1 MEGGRSMKKKKML
14 QGLVALG
21 ILAAVNAPAHA
32 MQEEIVSYGGY
43 DIFRVQYFDDADR
56 AGLEAAGNNYWN
68 YDENSH
74 DGLTYAYNAAM
85 KKALQGAFG
94 QWAEI
99 LYRNGEKMQ
108 SPAWFIVGTSDQAQN
123 ANAIFVVKNRYADA
137 DGNVAWQA
145 ASPDYFFGVFQKGFP
160 CEVKDLFRSSSEWDA
175 DMVAYGKINIG
186 KNLGANLE
194 NNGAYYGWVYEP
206 LTQLGQSE
214 SAISFQPV
222 IFHEIAHALGIGCES
237 QPVNKD
243 DKNTNYRFVRF
254 NNYTSHLVDQ
264 REKPAVA
271 HQIISRNPSDEEFYV
286 ENIERDKLEADSKR
300 GRVYFKGQNVS
311 QVLQGNGEKP
321 KTFQGVDGIPVLGWE
336 GNEPEFSHINL
347 TRSLMSHQTYRS
359 YNALIE
365 AEVALMQDIG
375 YDIDRRNFFGR
386 SIYSDGNGTADN
398 PFKNT
403 QGYFARNAAGTAY
416 EIGKANTATLGVGLH
431 VYGSHNNILQTAE
444 GKGDGSADLLACG
457 MGGAGI
463 RIDGVGNTVTVDKG
477 VTVSA
482 DGENGRGI
490 LVAYGNNNKVVIDGT
505 VTAAGAGGDGVR
517 FDFGSNMMGG
527 NFEYRGSY
535 LRYKR
540 SVDENGN
547 IISSGNIPLNYVI
560 ERDSISDN
568 DLAGPMGSLTVNG
581 NLYGRD
587 HAVYIAKN
595 AFVDKIDVN
604 EGARIEGDIVSEWKH
619 FGNGLYDGGWKQSVQ
634 SDYDAMTNAALVIQY
649 YATNPH
655 NIAGSISVSDKN
667 GKPHEFGTGILY
679 DAYIPDLVTN
689 LNFNGNTEMKGNI
702 IGSDNMKMTVN
713 NGMLRHDGSADVVN
727 VKVNQGA
734 TLLGGSYTVNDMS
747 SGMAE
752 GFRDDTTGKFINH
765 GTIGALN
772 EDSKLSID
780 GTLESDGRLLA
791 YNGGSAGYI
800 EVSNEAKLLAGSEA
814 DVVNVRP
821 GDDVAVLKAGSITG
835 MDNVQGVK
843 SGTIRLDTYGANSGE
858 MRAKVSGADSI
869 SGASSQNNADLQAI
883 NRNQHHFASGPEK
896 EELQAFYNIRDN
908 KQAVAALN
916 EIGTNNKEQGT
927 AAVSAAQASTL
938 NNRVLSSR
946 LATAFGQAPA
956 TLSIGGASLDEGDGM
971 RVDIPVML
979 PQSKD
984 ETAWVKFTK
993 NWGNTAGDSNYTG
1006 SAITVGYDWKHGEQQ
1021 RNGWFASYNDTSY
1034 GHMDGSENVQDTR
1047 IGYYTGINKGADT
1060 QLFYADVG
1068 YLDGERSRL
1077 VSISSLGTHN
1087 MVRGN
1092 YNGWIAEIG
1101 GEWKHAIHAPGTK
1114 TWQVS
1119 PYGAMQLSYMK
1130 NNGYQEQGSIKA
1142 YGVEAGHNTY
1152 AAAEAGM
1159 EFTRFLP
1166 KGSLNFRLG
1175 VRQALMGADYQEQ
1188 DNSRLLERSYSK
1200 SSRMDRTHFVTSLA
1214 TETEFQP
1221 GWQLSTELGF
1231 QKGAHDKDI
1240 MASIQFRRLW

>member
-1 MEGGRSMKKKKML
+1 MKKSGKKCFLKSMI
-14 QGLVALG
+14 ALG
-21 ILAAVNAPAHA
+21 ILAAVNAPAYA
-32 MQEEIVSYGGY
+32 MEEEIVSYGGY
-43 DIFRVQYFDDADR
+43 DIFRVQYFDLADR
-56 AGLEAAGNNYWN
+56 EKLEENKIDQWN
-68 YDENSH
+68 LDYS
-74 DGLTYAYNAAM
+74 YNAAM
-85 KKALQGAFG
+85 KKSIRDAFE

-99 LYRNGEKMQ
+99 LYRNGKNMKQ
-108 SPAWFIVGTSDQAQN
+108 PGL
-123 ANAIFVVKNRYADA
+123 FVVGADDEARNASAGPTAMVVDSNGIKTYISA
-137 DGNVAWQA
+137 DNFL
-145 ASPDYFFGVFQKGFP
+145 DVFQNGLE
-160 CEVKDLFRSSSEWDA
+160 CGDLDLFNNECD
-175 DMVAYGKINIG
+175 INSILAFGHVSIG
-186 KNLGANLE
+186 KNIGANLA
-194 NNGAYYGWVYEP
+194 NNGAYYGWIYEP
-206 LTQLGQSE
+206 LTQQQQSE
-214 SAISFQPV
+214 SAVSLQV
-222 IFHEIAHALGIGCES
+222 VLYHEIAHALGIICGK
-237 QPVNKD
+237 KD
-243 DKNTNYRFVRF
+243 EDENEAGNTNKKYVFSDLPEGS
-254 NNYTSHLVDQ
+254 NNFDSHLVDQ
-264 REKPAVA
+264 NGNYAAEG
-271 HQIISRNPSDEEFYV
+271 QEISCSDGAGVFFV
-286 ENIERDKLEADSKR
+286 ENLDADKLSATSTA
-300 GRVYFKGQNVS
+300 GRVYFVGENVS
-311 QVLQGNGEKP
+311 EVLGGTGEKV
-321 KTFQGVDGIPVLGWE
+321 KKFQNVDGIPILGWE
-336 GNEPEFSHINL
+336 NGRPDFSHINL
-347 TRSLMSHQTYRS
+347 ARGLMSHHNYRS
-359 YNALIE
+359 YTALME
-365 AEVALMQDIG
+365 AELAIMQDIG

-386 SIYSDGNGTADN
+386 SIYSDGNGTDGN

-416 EIGKANTATLGVGLH
+416 EIGKANTATLGIGLH
-431 VYGSHNNILQTAE
+431 IYGSGNNILQTDE

-457 MGGAGI
+457 TGGAGI
-463 RIDGVGNTVTVDKG
+463 RIDGVCNTVAVDKG

-482 DGENGRGI
+482 DGENGRGV
-490 LVAYGNNNKVVIDGT
+490 LVAYGHDNRVVIDGT

-517 FDFGSNMMGG
+517 FDFGSNSMGG
-527 NFEYRGSY
+527 NEEYRGSY
-535 LRYKR
+535 LRYYRK
-540 SVDENGN
+540 VDGRDGTIQDSN
-547 IISSGNIPLNYVI
+547 NIPLDFVI
-560 ERDSISDN
+560 DRDSIADG
-568 DLAGPMGSLTVNG
+568 DLKGPMGSLEING
-581 NLYGRD
+581 KLHGRD

-595 AFVDKIDVN
+595 AFVDKIEVN
-604 EGARIEGDIVSEWKH
+604 NGARIAGDIVSDWKH
-619 FGNGLYDGGWKQSVQ
+619 FDNGLYDGGWGENKDQGDKLFLQYSEEIH
-634 SDYDAMTNAALVIQY
+634 DYDKY
-649 YATNPH
+649 H
-655 NIAGSISVSDKN
+655 K
-667 GKPHEFGTGILY
+667 
-679 DAYIPDLVTN
+679 DLVTA
-689 LNFNGNTEMKGNI
+689 LNFKGNTEMQGNI

-713 NGMLRHDGSADVVN
+713 SGTLRHDGSADVVN

-734 TLLGGSYTVNDMS
+734 TLLGKSYTVNDMS
-747 SGMAE
+747 GRMAE
-752 GFRDDTTGKFINH
+752 GISDDTTGKFINH

-791 YNGGSAGYI
+791 YSGGSAGYI
-800 EVSNEAKLLAGSEA
+800 EVSNAKLLAGSTA
-814 DVVNVRP
+814 DVVNARP

-835 MDNVQGVK
+835 MDNVESVEA
-843 SGTIRLDTYGANSGE
+843 GTLRLDTYGANSSE
-858 MRAKVSGADSI
+858 IRARVYGADSI

-908 KQAVAALN
+908 NQAVAALN

-927 AAVSAAQASTL
+927 AAVSAAQSSTM

-979 PQSKD
+979 PQPKD

-1047 IGYYTGINKGADT
+1047 IGYYTGLNKGADT
-1060 QLFYADVG
+1060 QLFYADLG

-1077 VSISSLGTHN
+1077 VSINSLGTHN

-1101 GEWKHAIHAPGTK
+1101 GEWKHALHAPGTK

-1142 YGVEAGHNTY
+1142 YGVEGGHNTY

-1166 KGSLNFRLG
+1166 KGSVNFRLG
-1175 VRQALMGADYQEQ
+1175 IRQALMGADYQEQ
-1188 DNSRLLERSYSK
+1188 DNSRLLEKSYSK
-1200 SSRMDRTHFVTSLA
+1200 YSRMDRTHFVTSLA

>member
-1 MEGGRSMKKKKML
+1 MKKSGKKCFLKSMI
-14 QGLVALG
+14 ALG
-21 ILAAVNAPAHA
+21 ILAAVNAPAYA
-32 MQEEIVSYGGY
+32 MEEEIVSYGGY
-43 DIFRVQYFDDADR
+43 DIFRVQYFDLADR
-56 AGLEAAGNNYWN
+56 EKLEENKIDQWN
-68 YDENSH
+68 LDYS
-74 DGLTYAYNAAM
+74 YNAAM
-85 KKALQGAFG
+85 KKSIRDAFE

-99 LYRNGEKMQ
+99 LYRNGKNMKQ
-108 SPAWFIVGTSDQAQN
+108 PGL
-123 ANAIFVVKNRYADA
+123 FVVGADDEARNASAGPTAMVVDSNGIKTYISA
-137 DGNVAWQA
+137 DNFL
-145 ASPDYFFGVFQKGFP
+145 DVFQNGLE
-160 CEVKDLFRSSSEWDA
+160 CGDLDLFNNECD
-175 DMVAYGKINIG
+175 INSILAFGHVSIG
-186 KNLGANLE
+186 KNIGANLA
-194 NNGAYYGWVYEP
+194 NNGAYYGWIYEP
-206 LTQLGQSE
+206 LTQQQQSE
-214 SAISFQPV
+214 SAVSLQV
-222 IFHEIAHALGIGCES
+222 VLYHEIAHALGIICGK
-237 QPVNKD
+237 KD
-243 DKNTNYRFVRF
+243 EDENEAGNTNKKYVFSDLPEGS
-254 NNYTSHLVDQ
+254 NNFDSHLVDQ
-264 REKPAVA
+264 NGNYAAEG
-271 HQIISRNPSDEEFYV
+271 QEISSSDGAGVFFV
-286 ENIERDKLEADSKR
+286 ENLDADKLSATSTA
-300 GRVYFKGQNVS
+300 GRVYFVGENVS
-311 QVLQGNGEKP
+311 EVLGGTGEKV
-321 KTFQGVDGIPVLGWE
+321 KKFQNVDGIPILGWE
-336 GNEPEFSHINL
+336 NGRPDFSHINL
-347 TRSLMSHQTYRS
+347 ARGLMSHHNYRS
-359 YNALIE
+359 YTALME
-365 AEVALMQDIG
+365 AELAIMQDIG

-386 SIYSDGNGTADN
+386 SIYSDGNGASDN

-416 EIGKANTATLGVGLH
+416 EIGKANTATLGIGLH
-431 VYGSHNNILQTAE
+431 IYGSGNNILQTDE

-457 MGGAGI
+457 TGGAGI
-463 RIDGVGNTVTVDKG
+463 RIDGVCNTVAVDKG

-482 DGENGRGI
+482 DGENGRGV
-490 LVAYGNNNKVVIDGT
+490 LVAYGHDNRVVIDGT

-517 FDFGSNMMGG
+517 FDFGSNSMGG
-527 NFEYRGSY
+527 NEEYRGSY
-535 LRYKR
+535 LRYQR
-540 SVDENGN
+540 DVDENGN
-547 IISSGNIPLNYVI
+547 ITSSSNIPLNFVI
-560 ERDSISDN
+560 ERDSISED
-568 DLAGPMGSLTVNG
+568 DLAGPMGSLIVNG
-581 NLYGRD
+581 KLYGRD
-587 HAVYIAKN
+587 HAVYISKN
-595 AFVDKIDVN
+595 AFVNNINVN
-604 EGARIEGDIVSEWKH
+604 GGARIKGDIVSDWKH
-619 FGNGLYDGGWKQSVQ
+619 FDNGLYDGGWGENKDQGDKLFLQYSEEIH
-634 SDYDAMTNAALVIQY
+634 DYDKY
-649 YATNPH
+649 H
-655 NIAGSISVSDKN
+655 K
-667 GKPHEFGTGILY
+667 
-679 DAYIPDLVTN
+679 DLVTA
-689 LNFNGNTEMKGNI
+689 LNFKGNTEMQGNI

-713 NGMLRHDGSADVVN
+713 SGTLRHDGSADVVN

-734 TLLGGSYTVNDMS
+734 TLLGKSYTVNDMS
-747 SGMAE
+747 GRMAE
-752 GFRDDTTGKFINH
+752 GISDDTTGKFINH

-791 YNGGSAGYI
+791 YSGGSAGYI
-800 EVSNEAKLLAGSEA
+800 EVSNAKLLAGSTA
-814 DVVNVRP
+814 DVVNARP

-835 MDNVQGVK
+835 MDNVASVEA
-843 SGTIRLDTYGANSGE
+843 GTLRLDTYGANSSE
-858 MRAKVSGADSI
+858 IRARVYGADSI

-908 KQAVAALN
+908 NQAVAALN

-927 AAVSAAQASTL
+927 AAVSAAQSSTM

-979 PQSKD
+979 PQPKD

-1060 QLFYADVG
+1060 QLFYADLG

-1077 VSISSLGTHN
+1077 VSINSLGTHN

-1101 GEWKHAIHAPGTK
+1101 GEWKHALHAPGTK

-1142 YGVEAGHNTY
+1142 YGVEGGHNTY

-1166 KGSLNFRLG
+1166 KGSVNFRLG
-1175 VRQALMGADYQEQ
+1175 IRQALMGADYQEQ
-1188 DNSRLLERSYSK
+1188 DNSRLLEKSYSK

-1214 TETEFQP
+1214 AETEFQP

>member
-1 MEGGRSMKKKKML
+1 MKKSGKKCFLKSMI
-14 QGLVALG
+14 ALG
-21 ILAAVNAPAHA
+21 ILAAVNAPAYA
-32 MQEEIVSYGGY
+32 MEEEIVSYGGY
-43 DIFRVQYFDDADR
+43 DIFRVQYFDLADR
-56 AGLEAAGNNYWN
+56 EKLEENKIDQWN
-68 YDENSH
+68 LDYS
-74 DGLTYAYNAAM
+74 YNAAM
-85 KKALQGAFG
+85 KKSIRDAFE

-99 LYRNGEKMQ
+99 LYRNGKNMKQ
-108 SPAWFIVGTSDQAQN
+108 PGL
-123 ANAIFVVKNRYADA
+123 FVVGADDEARNASAGPTAMVVDSNGIKTYISA
-137 DGNVAWQA
+137 DNFL
-145 ASPDYFFGVFQKGFP
+145 DVFQNGLE
-160 CEVKDLFRSSSEWDA
+160 CGDLDLFNNECD
-175 DMVAYGKINIG
+175 INSILAFGHVSIG
-186 KNLGANLE
+186 KNIGANLA
-194 NNGAYYGWVYEP
+194 NNGAYYGWIYEP
-206 LTQLGQSE
+206 LTQQQQSE
-214 SAISFQPV
+214 SAVSLQV
-222 IFHEIAHALGIGCES
+222 VLYHEIAHALGIICGK
-237 QPVNKD
+237 KD
-243 DKNTNYRFVRF
+243 EDENEAGNTNKKYVFSDLPEGS
-254 NNYTSHLVDQ
+254 NNFDSHLVDQ
-264 REKPAVA
+264 NGNYAAEG
-271 HQIISRNPSDEEFYV
+271 QEISSSDGAGVFFV
-286 ENIERDKLEADSKR
+286 ENLDADKLSATSTA
-300 GRVYFKGQNVS
+300 GRVYFVGENVS
-311 QVLQGNGEKP
+311 EVLGGTGEKV
-321 KTFQGVDGIPVLGWE
+321 KKFQNVDGIPILGWE
-336 GNEPEFSHINL
+336 NGRPDFSHINL
-347 TRSLMSHQTYRS
+347 ARGLMSHHNYRS
-359 YNALIE
+359 YTALME
-365 AEVALMQDIG
+365 AELAIMQDIG

-386 SIYSDGNGTADN
+386 SIYSDGNGASDN

-416 EIGKANTATLGVGLH
+416 EIGKANTATLGIGLH
-431 VYGSHNNILQTAE
+431 IYGSGNNILQTDE

-457 MGGAGI
+457 TGGAGI
-463 RIDGVGNTVTVDKG
+463 RIDGVCNTVAVDKG

-482 DGENGRGI
+482 DGENGRGV
-490 LVAYGNNNKVVIDGT
+490 LVAYGHDNRVVIDGT

-517 FDFGSNMMGG
+517 FDFGSNSMGG
-527 NFEYRGSY
+527 NEEYRGSY
-535 LRYKR
+535 LRYQR
-540 SVDENGN
+540 DVDENGN
-547 IISSGNIPLNYVI
+547 ITSSSNIPLNFVI
-560 ERDSISDN
+560 ERDSISED
-568 DLAGPMGSLTVNG
+568 DLAGPMGSLIVNG
-581 NLYGRD
+581 KLYGRD
-587 HAVYIAKN
+587 HAVYISKN
-595 AFVDKIDVN
+595 AFVNNINVN
-604 EGARIEGDIVSEWKH
+604 GGARIKGDIVSDWKH
-619 FGNGLYDGGWKQSVQ
+619 FDNGLYDGGWGENKDQGDKLFLQYSEEIH
-634 SDYDAMTNAALVIQY
+634 DYDKY
-649 YATNPH
+649 H
-655 NIAGSISVSDKN
+655 K
-667 GKPHEFGTGILY
+667 
-679 DAYIPDLVTN
+679 DLVTA
-689 LNFNGNTEMKGNI
+689 LNFKGNTEMQGNI

-713 NGMLRHDGSADVVN
+713 SGTLRHDGSADVVN

-734 TLLGGSYTVNDMS
+734 TLLGKSYTVNDMS
-747 SGMAE
+747 GRMAE
-752 GFRDDTTGKFINH
+752 GISDDTTGKFINH

-791 YNGGSAGYI
+791 YSGGSAGYI
-800 EVSNEAKLLAGSEA
+800 EVSNAKLLAGSTA
-814 DVVNVRP
+814 DVVNARP

-835 MDNVQGVK
+835 MDNVASVEA
-843 SGTIRLDTYGANSGE
+843 GTLRLDTYGANSSE
-858 MRAKVSGADSI
+858 IRARVYGADSI

-908 KQAVAALN
+908 NQAVAALN

-927 AAVSAAQASTL
+927 AAVSAAQSSTL

-956 TLSIGGASLDEGDGM
+956 TLSIGGASLAAGDGM

-979 PQSKD
+979 PQPKD

-1047 IGYYTGINKGADT
+1047 IGYYTGLNKGADT
-1060 QLFYADVG
+1060 QLFYADLG

-1077 VSISSLGTHN
+1077 VSINSLGTHN

-1101 GEWKHAIHAPGTK
+1101 GEWKHALHAPGTK

-1142 YGVEAGHNTY
+1142 YGVEGGHNTY

-1175 VRQALMGADYQEQ
+1175 LRQALLGADYQEQ
-1188 DNSRLLERSYSK
+1188 DNSRLLEKSYSK

-1214 TETEFQP
+1214 AETEFQP

>member
-1 MEGGRSMKKKKML
+1 MKKSGKKCFLKSMI
-14 QGLVALG
+14 ALG
-21 ILAAVNAPAHA
+21 ILAAVNAPAYA
-32 MQEEIVSYGGY
+32 MEEEIVSYGGY
-43 DIFRVQYFDDADR
+43 DIFRVQYFDLADR
-56 AGLEAAGNNYWN
+56 EKLEENKIDQWN
-68 YDENSH
+68 LDYS
-74 DGLTYAYNAAM
+74 YNAAM
-85 KKALQGAFG
+85 KKSIRDAFE

-99 LYRNGEKMQ
+99 LYRNGKNMKQ
-108 SPAWFIVGTSDQAQN
+108 PGL
-123 ANAIFVVKNRYADA
+123 FVVGADDEARNASAGPTAMVVDSNGIKTYISA
-137 DGNVAWQA
+137 DNFL
-145 ASPDYFFGVFQKGFP
+145 DVFQNGLE
-160 CEVKDLFRSSSEWDA
+160 CGDLDLFNNECD
-175 DMVAYGKINIG
+175 INSILAFGHVSIG
-186 KNLGANLE
+186 KNIGANLA
-194 NNGAYYGWVYEP
+194 NNGAYYGWIYEP
-206 LTQLGQSE
+206 LTQQQQSE
-214 SAISFQPV
+214 SAVSLQV
-222 IFHEIAHALGIGCES
+222 VLYHEIAHALGIICGK
-237 QPVNKD
+237 KD
-243 DKNTNYRFVRF
+243 EDENENEAGNTNKKYVFSDLPEGS
-254 NNYTSHLVDQ
+254 NNFDSHLVDQ
-264 REKPAVA
+264 NGNYAAEG
-271 HQIISRNPSDEEFYV
+271 QEISSSDGAGVFFV
-286 ENIERDKLEADSKR
+286 ENLDADELSATSTA
-300 GRVYFKGQNVS
+300 GRVYFVGENVS
-311 QVLQGNGEKP
+311 EVLGGTGEKV
-321 KTFQGVDGIPVLGWE
+321 KKFQNVDGIPILGWE
-336 GNEPEFSHINL
+336 NGRPDFSHINL
-347 TRSLMSHQTYRS
+347 ARGLMSHHNYRS
-359 YNALIE
+359 YTALME
-365 AEVALMQDIG
+365 AELAIMQDIG

-386 SIYSDGNGTADN
+386 SIYSDGNGASDN

-416 EIGKANTATLGVGLH
+416 EIGKANTATLGIGLH
-431 VYGSHNNILQTAE
+431 IYGSGNNILQTDE

-457 MGGAGI
+457 TGGAGI
-463 RIDGVGNTVTVDKG
+463 RIDGVCNTVAVDKG

-482 DGENGRGI
+482 DGENGRGV
-490 LVAYGNNNKVVIDGT
+490 LVAYGHDNRVVIDGT

-517 FDFGSNMMGG
+517 FDFGSNSMGG
-527 NFEYRGSY
+527 NEEYRGSY
-535 LRYKR
+535 LRYQR
-540 SVDENGN
+540 DVDENGN
-547 IISSGNIPLNYVI
+547 ITSSSNIPLNFVI
-560 ERDSISDN
+560 ERDSISED
-568 DLAGPMGSLTVNG
+568 DLAGPMGSLIVNG
-581 NLYGRD
+581 KLYGRD
-587 HAVYIAKN
+587 HAVYISKN
-595 AFVDKIDVN
+595 AFVNNINVN
-604 EGARIEGDIVSEWKH
+604 GGARIKGDIVSDWKH
-619 FGNGLYDGGWKQSVQ
+619 FDNGLYDGGWGENKDQGDKLFLQYSEEIH
-634 SDYDAMTNAALVIQY
+634 DYDKY
-649 YATNPH
+649 H
-655 NIAGSISVSDKN
+655 K
-667 GKPHEFGTGILY
+667 
-679 DAYIPDLVTN
+679 DLVTA
-689 LNFNGNTEMKGNI
+689 LNFKGNTEMQGNI

-713 NGMLRHDGSADVVN
+713 SGTLRHDGSADVVN

-734 TLLGGSYTVNDMS
+734 TLLGKSYTVNDMS
-747 SGMAE
+747 GRMAE
-752 GFRDDTTGKFINH
+752 GISDDTTGKFINH

-791 YNGGSAGYI
+791 YSGGSAGYI
-800 EVSNEAKLLAGSEA
+800 EVSNAKLLAGSTA
-814 DVVNVRP
+814 DVVNARP

-835 MDNVQGVK
+835 MDNVASVEA
-843 SGTIRLDTYGANSGE
+843 GTLRLDTYGANSSE
-858 MRAKVSGADSI
+858 IRARVYGADSI

-908 KQAVAALN
+908 NQAVAALN

-927 AAVSAAQASTL
+927 AAVSAAQSSTL

-979 PQSKD
+979 PQPKD

-1047 IGYYTGINKGADT
+1047 IGYYTGLNKGADT
-1060 QLFYADVG
+1060 QLFYGDFG

-1077 VSISSLGTHN
+1077 VSINSLGTHN

-1101 GEWKHAIHAPGTK
+1101 GEWKHALHAPGTK

-1142 YGVEAGHNTY
+1142 YGVEGGHNTY

-1175 VRQALMGADYQEQ
+1175 IRQALMGADYQEQ
-1188 DNSRLLERSYSK
+1188 DNSRLLEKSYSK

-1214 TETEFQP
+1214 AETEFQP

>member
-1 MEGGRSMKKKKML
+1 MKKSGKKCFLKSMI
-14 QGLVALG
+14 ALG
-21 ILAAVNAPAHA
+21 ILAAVNAPAYA
-32 MQEEIVSYGGY
+32 MEEEIVSYGGY
-43 DIFRVQYFDDADR
+43 DIFRVQYFDLADR
-56 AGLEAAGNNYWN
+56 EKLEENKIDQWN
-68 YDENSH
+68 LDYS
-74 DGLTYAYNAAM
+74 YNAAM
-85 KKALQGAFG
+85 KKSIRDAFE

-99 LYRNGEKMQ
+99 LYRNGKNMKQ
-108 SPAWFIVGTSDQAQN
+108 PGL
-123 ANAIFVVKNRYADA
+123 FVVGADDEARNASAGPTAMVVDSNGIKTYISA
-137 DGNVAWQA
+137 DNFL
-145 ASPDYFFGVFQKGFP
+145 DVFQNGLE
-160 CEVKDLFRSSSEWDA
+160 CGDLDLFNNECD
-175 DMVAYGKINIG
+175 INSILAFGHVSIG
-186 KNLGANLE
+186 KNIGANLA
-194 NNGAYYGWVYEP
+194 NNGAYYGWIYEP
-206 LTQLGQSE
+206 LTQQQQSE
-214 SAISFQPV
+214 SAVSLQV
-222 IFHEIAHALGIGCES
+222 VLYHEIAHALGIICGK
-237 QPVNKD
+237 KD
-243 DKNTNYRFVRF
+243 EDENEAGNTNKKYVFSDLPEGS
-254 NNYTSHLVDQ
+254 NNFDSHLVDQ
-264 REKPAVA
+264 NGNYAAEG
-271 HQIISRNPSDEEFYV
+271 QEISSSDGAGVFFV
-286 ENIERDKLEADSKR
+286 ENLDADKLSATSTA
-300 GRVYFKGQNVS
+300 GRVYFVGENVS
-311 QVLQGNGEKP
+311 EVLGGTGEKV
-321 KTFQGVDGIPVLGWE
+321 KKFQNVDGIPILGWE
-336 GNEPEFSHINL
+336 NGRPDFSHINL
-347 TRSLMSHQTYRS
+347 ARGLMSHHNYRS
-359 YNALIE
+359 YTALME
-365 AEVALMQDIG
+365 AELAIMQDIG

-386 SIYSDGNGTADN
+386 SIYSDGNGTDGN

-416 EIGKANTATLGVGLH
+416 EIGKANTATLGIGLH
-431 VYGSHNNILQTAE
+431 IYGSGNNILQTDE

-457 MGGAGI
+457 TGGAGI
-463 RIDGVGNTVTVDKG
+463 RIDGVCNTVAVDKG

-482 DGENGRGI
+482 DGENGRGV
-490 LVAYGNNNKVVIDGT
+490 LVAYGHDNRVVIDGT

-517 FDFGSNMMGG
+517 FDFGSNSMGG
-527 NFEYRGSY
+527 NEEYRGSY
-535 LRYKR
+535 LRYQR
-540 SVDENGN
+540 DVDENGN
-547 IISSGNIPLNYVI
+547 ITSSSNILLNFVI
-560 ERDSISDN
+560 ERDSISED
-568 DLAGPMGSLTVNG
+568 DLAGPMGSLIVNG
-581 NLYGRD
+581 KLYGRD
-587 HAVYIAKN
+587 HAVYISKN
-595 AFVDKIDVN
+595 AFVNNINVN
-604 EGARIEGDIVSEWKH
+604 GGARIKGDIVSDWKH
-619 FGNGLYDGGWKQSVQ
+619 FDNGLYDGGWGENKDQGDKLFLQYSKEIH
-634 SDYDAMTNAALVIQY
+634 DYDEY
-649 YATNPH
+649 H
-655 NIAGSISVSDKN
+655 K
-667 GKPHEFGTGILY
+667 
-679 DAYIPDLVTN
+679 DLVTA
-689 LNFNGNTEMKGNI
+689 LNFKGNTEMQGNI

-713 NGMLRHDGSADVVN
+713 SGTLRHDGSADVVN

-734 TLLGGSYTVNDMS
+734 TLLGKSYTVNDMS
-747 SGMAE
+747 GRMAE
-752 GFRDDTTGKFINH
+752 GISDDTTGKFINH

-791 YNGGSAGYI
+791 YSGGSAGYI
-800 EVSNEAKLLAGSEA
+800 EVSNAKLLAGSTA
-814 DVVNVRP
+814 DVVNARP

-835 MDNVQGVK
+835 MDNVASVEA
-843 SGTIRLDTYGANSGE
+843 GTLRLDTYGANSSE
-858 MRAKVSGADSI
+858 IRARVYGADSI

-908 KQAVAALN
+908 NQAVAALN

-927 AAVSAAQASTL
+927 AAVSAAQSSTL

-979 PQSKD
+979 PQPKD

-1047 IGYYTGINKGADT
+1047 IGYYTGLNKGADT
-1060 QLFYADVG
+1060 QLFYADLG

-1077 VSISSLGTHN
+1077 VSINSLGTHN

-1101 GEWKHAIHAPGTK
+1101 GEWKHALHAPGTK

-1142 YGVEAGHNTY
+1142 YGVEGGHNTY

-1175 VRQALMGADYQEQ
+1175 IRQALMGADYQEQ
-1188 DNSRLLERSYSK
+1188 DNSRLLEKSYSK

-1214 TETEFQP
+1214 AETEFQP

>member
-1 MEGGRSMKKKKML
+1 MKKSGKKCFLKSMI
-14 QGLVALG
+14 ALG
-21 ILAAVNAPAHA
+21 ILAAVNAPAYA
-32 MQEEIVSYGGY
+32 MEEEIVSYGGY
-43 DIFRVQYFDDADR
+43 DIFRVQYFDLADR
-56 AGLEAAGNNYWN
+56 EKLEENKIDQWN
-68 YDENSH
+68 LDYS
-74 DGLTYAYNAAM
+74 YNAAM
-85 KKALQGAFG
+85 KKSIRDAFE

-99 LYRNGEKMQ
+99 LYRNGKNMKQ
-108 SPAWFIVGTSDQAQN
+108 PGL
-123 ANAIFVVKNRYADA
+123 FVVGADDEARNASAGPTAMVVDSNGIKTYISA
-137 DGNVAWQA
+137 DNFL
-145 ASPDYFFGVFQKGFP
+145 DVFQNGLE
-160 CEVKDLFRSSSEWDA
+160 CGDLDLFNNECD
-175 DMVAYGKINIG
+175 INSILAFGHVSIG
-186 KNLGANLE
+186 KNIGANLA
-194 NNGAYYGWVYEP
+194 NNGAYYGWIYEP
-206 LTQLGQSE
+206 LTQQQQSE
-214 SAISFQPV
+214 SAVSLQV
-222 IFHEIAHALGIGCES
+222 VLYHEIAHALGIICGK
-237 QPVNKD
+237 KD
-243 DKNTNYRFVRF
+243 EDENEAGNTNKKYVFSDLPEGS
-254 NNYTSHLVDQ
+254 NNFDSHLVDQ
-264 REKPAVA
+264 NENYAA
-271 HQIISRNPSDEEFYV
+271 EGQEISSSDGAGVFFV
-286 ENIERDKLEADSKR
+286 KNLDADELSATSTA
-300 GRVYFKGQNVS
+300 GRVYFVGENVS
-311 QVLQGNGEKP
+311 EVLGGTGEKV
-321 KTFQGVDGIPVLGWE
+321 KKFQNVDGIPILGWE
-336 GNEPEFSHINL
+336 NGRPDFSHINL
-347 TRSLMSHQTYRS
+347 ARGLMSHHNYRS
-359 YNALIE
+359 YTALME
-365 AEVALMQDIG
+365 AELAIMQDIG

-386 SIYSDGNGTADN
+386 SIYSDGNGTDGN

-416 EIGKANTATLGVGLH
+416 ELGKENTATLGVGLH
-431 VYGSHNNILQTAE
+431 VYGSNNNILQTTDAA
-444 GKGDGSADLLACG
+444 KGAGSADLLACG
-457 MGGAGI
+457 TGGAGI
-463 RIDGVGNTVTVDKG
+463 RIDGVRNTITVDQG

-482 DGENGRGI
+482 DGENGRGV
-490 LVAYGNNNKVVIDGT
+490 LVAYGHDNRVVIDGT

-517 FDFGSNMMGG
+517 FDFGSNSMGG
-527 NFEYRGSY
+527 NEEYRGSY
-535 LRYKR
+535 LRYQR
-540 SVDENGN
+540 DVDENGN
-547 IISSGNIPLNYVI
+547 ITSSSNIPLNFVI
-560 ERDSISDN
+560 ERDSISED
-568 DLAGPMGSLTVNG
+568 DLAGPMGSLIVNG
-581 NLYGRD
+581 KLHGRE

-595 AFVDKIDVN
+595 AFVDNIEVN
-604 EGARIEGDIVSEWKH
+604 NGARIAGDIVSDWKH
-619 FGNGLYDGGWKQSVQ
+619 FDNGLYDGGWGENKDQGDKLFLQYSEEIH
-634 SDYDAMTNAALVIQY
+634 DYDKY
-649 YATNPH
+649 H
-655 NIAGSISVSDKN
+655 K
-667 GKPHEFGTGILY
+667 
-679 DAYIPDLVTN
+679 DLVTA
-689 LNFNGNTEMKGNI
+689 LNFKGNTEMQGNI

-713 NGMLRHDGSADVVN
+713 SGTLRHDGSADVVN

-734 TLLGGSYTVNDMS
+734 TLLGKSYTVNDMS
-747 SGMAE
+747 GRMAE
-752 GFRDDTTGKFINH
+752 GISDDTTGKFINH

-791 YNGGSAGYI
+791 YSGGSAGYI
-800 EVSNEAKLLAGSEA
+800 EVSNAKLLAGSTA
-814 DVVNVRP
+814 DVVNARP

-835 MDNVQGVK
+835 MDNVASVEA
-843 SGTIRLDTYGANSGE
+843 GTLRLDTYGANSSE
-858 MRAKVSGADSI
+858 IRARVYGADSI

-896 EELQAFYNIRDN
+896 EELQAFYNSRDN
-908 KQAVAALN
+908 NHAVAALN

-927 AAVSAAQASTL
+927 AAVSAAQSSTM

-1006 SAITVGYDWKHGEQQ
+1006 SAITVGYDWKRGEQQ

-1047 IGYYTGINKGADT
+1047 IGYYTGLNKGADT
-1060 QLFYADVG
+1060 QLFYGDFG

-1077 VSISSLGTHN
+1077 VSINSLGTHN

-1101 GEWKHAIHAPGTK
+1101 GEWKHALHAPGTK

-1142 YGVEAGHNTY
+1142 YGVEGGHNTY

-1175 VRQALMGADYQEQ
+1175 IRQALMGADYQEQ
-1188 DNSRLLERSYSK
+1188 DNSRLLEKSYSK

-1214 TETEFQP
+1214 AETEFQP

>member
-1 MEGGRSMKKKKML
+1 MKKSGKKCFLKSMI
-14 QGLVALG
+14 ALG
-21 ILAAVNAPAHA
+21 ILAAVNAPAYA
-32 MQEEIVSYGGY
+32 MEEEIVSYGGY
-43 DIFRVQYFDDADR
+43 DIFRVQYFDLADR
-56 AGLEAAGNNYWN
+56 EKLEENKIDQWN
-68 YDENSH
+68 LDYS
-74 DGLTYAYNAAM
+74 YNAAM
-85 KKALQGAFG
+85 KKSIRDAFE

-99 LYRNGEKMQ
+99 LYRNGKNMKQ
-108 SPAWFIVGTSDQAQN
+108 PGL
-123 ANAIFVVKNRYADA
+123 FVVGADDEARNASAGPTAMVVDSNGIKTYISA
-137 DGNVAWQA
+137 DNFL
-145 ASPDYFFGVFQKGFP
+145 DVFQNGLE
-160 CEVKDLFRSSSEWDA
+160 CGDLDLFNNECD
-175 DMVAYGKINIG
+175 INSILAFGHVSIG
-186 KNLGANLE
+186 KNIGANLA
-194 NNGAYYGWVYEP
+194 NNGAYYGWIYEP
-206 LTQLGQSE
+206 LTQQQQSE
-214 SAISFQPV
+214 SAVSLQV
-222 IFHEIAHALGIGCES
+222 VLYHEIAHALGIICGK
-237 QPVNKD
+237 KD
-243 DKNTNYRFVRF
+243 ENENENEAGNTNKKYVFSDLPEGS
-254 NNYTSHLVDQ
+254 NNFDSHLVDQ
-264 REKPAVA
+264 NGKYAAEG
-271 HQIISRNPSDEEFYV
+271 QEISSSDGAGIFFV
-286 ENIERDKLEADSKR
+286 ENLDADELSATSTA
-300 GRVYFKGQNVS
+300 GRVYFVGENVS
-311 QVLQGNGEKP
+311 EVLGGTGEKV
-321 KTFQGVDGIPVLGWE
+321 KKFQNVDGIPILGWE
-336 GNEPEFSHINL
+336 NGRPDFSHINL
-347 TRSLMSHQTYRS
+347 ARGLMSHHNYRS
-359 YNALIE
+359 YTALME
-365 AEVALMQDIG
+365 AELAIMQDIG

-386 SIYSDGNGTADN
+386 SIYSDGNGTDGN

-416 EIGKANTATLGVGLH
+416 EIGKANTATLGIGLH
-431 VYGSHNNILQTAE
+431 IYGSGNNILQTDE

-457 MGGAGI
+457 TGGAGI
-463 RIDGVGNTVTVDKG
+463 RIDGVCNTVAVDKG

-482 DGENGRGI
+482 DGENGRGV
-490 LVAYGNNNKVVIDGT
+490 LVAYGHDNRVVIDGT

-517 FDFGSNMMGG
+517 FDFGSNSMGG
-527 NFEYRGSY
+527 NEEYRGSY
-535 LRYKR
+535 LRYQR
-540 SVDENGN
+540 DVDENGN
-547 IISSGNIPLNYVI
+547 ITSSSNIPLNFVI
-560 ERDSISDN
+560 ERDSISED
-568 DLAGPMGSLTVNG
+568 DLAGPMGSLIVNG
-581 NLYGRD
+581 KLYGRD
-587 HAVYIAKN
+587 HAVYISKN
-595 AFVDKIDVN
+595 AFVNNINVN
-604 EGARIEGDIVSEWKH
+604 GGARIKGDIVSDWKH
-619 FGNGLYDGGWKQSVQ
+619 FDNGLYDGGWGENKDQGDKLFLQYSEEIH
-634 SDYDAMTNAALVIQY
+634 DYDKY
-649 YATNPH
+649 H
-655 NIAGSISVSDKN
+655 K
-667 GKPHEFGTGILY
+667 
-679 DAYIPDLVTN
+679 DLVTA
-689 LNFNGNTEMKGNI
+689 LNFKGNTEMQGNI

-713 NGMLRHDGSADVVN
+713 SGTLRHDGSADVVN

-734 TLLGGSYTVNDMS
+734 TLLGKSYTVNDMS
-747 SGMAE
+747 GRMAE
-752 GFRDDTTGKFINH
+752 GISDDTTGKFINH

-791 YNGGSAGYI
+791 YSGGSAGYI
-800 EVSNEAKLLAGSEA
+800 EVSNAKLLAGSTA
-814 DVVNVRP
+814 DVVNARP

-835 MDNVQGVK
+835 MDNVASVEA
-843 SGTIRLDTYGANSGE
+843 GTLRLDTYGANSSE
-858 MRAKVSGADSI
+858 IRARVYGADSI

-908 KQAVAALN
+908 NQAVAALN

-927 AAVSAAQASTL
+927 AAVSAAQSSTL

-979 PQSKD
+979 PQPKD
-984 ETAWVKFTK
+984 KTAWVKFTK

-1047 IGYYTGINKGADT
+1047 IGYYTGLNKGADT
-1060 QLFYADVG
+1060 QLFYADLG

-1077 VSISSLGTHN
+1077 VSINSLGTHN

-1101 GEWKHAIHAPGTK
+1101 GEWKHALHAPGTK

-1142 YGVEAGHNTY
+1142 YGVEGGHNTY

-1166 KGSLNFRLG
+1166 KGSVNFRLG
-1175 VRQALMGADYQEQ
+1175 IRQALMGADYQEQ
-1188 DNSRLLERSYSK
+1188 DNSRLLEKSYSK

-1214 TETEFQP
+1214 AETEFQP
-1221 GWQLSTELGF
+1221 GWQLSTELSF

>member
-1 MEGGRSMKKKKML
+1 MKKSGKKCFLKSMI
-14 QGLVALG
+14 ALG
-21 ILAAVNAPAHA
+21 ILAAVNAPAYA
-32 MQEEIVSYGGY
+32 MEEEIVSYGGY
-43 DIFRVQYFDDADR
+43 DIFRVQYFDLADR
-56 AGLEAAGNNYWN
+56 EKLEENKIDQWN
-68 YDENSH
+68 LDYS
-74 DGLTYAYNAAM
+74 YNAAM
-85 KKALQGAFG
+85 KKSIRDAFE

-99 LYRNGEKMQ
+99 LYRNGKNMKQ
-108 SPAWFIVGTSDQAQN
+108 PGL
-123 ANAIFVVKNRYADA
+123 FVVGADDEARNASAGPTAMVVDSNGIKTYISA
-137 DGNVAWQA
+137 DNFL
-145 ASPDYFFGVFQKGFP
+145 DVFQNGLE
-160 CEVKDLFRSSSEWDA
+160 CGDLDLFNNECD
-175 DMVAYGKINIG
+175 INSILAFGHVSIG
-186 KNLGANLE
+186 KNIGANLA
-194 NNGAYYGWVYEP
+194 NNGAYYGWIYEP
-206 LTQLGQSE
+206 LTQQQQSE
-214 SAISFQPV
+214 SAVSLQV
-222 IFHEIAHALGIGCES
+222 VLYHEIAHALGIICGK
-237 QPVNKD
+237 KD
-243 DKNTNYRFVRF
+243 EDENENEAGNTNKKYVFSDLPEGS
-254 NNYTSHLVDQ
+254 NNFDSHLVDQ
-264 REKPAVA
+264 KGNDAAEG
-271 HQIISRNPSDEEFYV
+271 QEISSSYGAGVFFV
-286 ENIERDKLEADSKR
+286 ENLDADKLSATSTA
-300 GRVYFKGQNVS
+300 GRVYFVGENVS
-311 QVLQGNGEKP
+311 EVLGGTGEKV
-321 KTFQGVDGIPVLGWE
+321 KKFQNVDGIPILGWE
-336 GNEPEFSHINL
+336 NGRPDFSHINL
-347 TRSLMSHQTYRS
+347 ARGLMSHHNYRS
-359 YNALIE
+359 YTALME
-365 AEVALMQDIG
+365 AELAIMQDIG

-386 SIYSDGNGTADN
+386 SIYSDGNGASDN

-416 EIGKANTATLGVGLH
+416 ELGKENTATLGVGLH
-431 VYGSHNNILQTAE
+431 VYGSNNNILQTTDAA
-444 GKGDGSADLLACG
+444 KGAGSADLLACG
-457 MGGAGI
+457 TGGAGI
-463 RIDGVGNTVTVDKG
+463 RIDGVCNTVAVDKG

-482 DGENGRGI
+482 DGENGRGV
-490 LVAYGNNNKVVIDGT
+490 LVAYGHDNRVVIDGT

-517 FDFGSNMMGG
+517 FDFGSNSMGG
-527 NFEYRGSY
+527 NEEYRGSY
-535 LRYKR
+535 LRYQR
-540 SVDENGN
+540 DVDENGN
-547 IISSGNIPLNYVI
+547 ITSSSNIPLNFVI
-560 ERDSISDN
+560 ERDSISED
-568 DLAGPMGSLTVNG
+568 DLAGPMGSLIVNG
-581 NLYGRD
+581 KLYGRD
-587 HAVYIAKN
+587 HAVYISKN
-595 AFVDKIDVN
+595 AFVNNINVN
-604 EGARIEGDIVSEWKH
+604 GGARIKGDIVSDWKH
-619 FGNGLYDGGWKQSVQ
+619 FDNGLYDGGWGENKDQGDKLFLQYSEEIH
-634 SDYDAMTNAALVIQY
+634 DYDKY
-649 YATNPH
+649 H
-655 NIAGSISVSDKN
+655 K
-667 GKPHEFGTGILY
+667 
-679 DAYIPDLVTN
+679 DLVTA
-689 LNFNGNTEMKGNI
+689 LNFKGNTEMQGNI

-713 NGMLRHDGSADVVN
+713 SGTLRHDGSADVVN

-734 TLLGGSYTVNDMS
+734 TLLGKSYTVNDMS
-747 SGMAE
+747 GRMAE
-752 GFRDDTTGKFINH
+752 GISDDTTGKFINH

-791 YNGGSAGYI
+791 YSGGSAGYI
-800 EVSNEAKLLAGSEA
+800 EVSNAKLLAGSTA
-814 DVVNVRP
+814 DVVNARP

-835 MDNVQGVK
+835 MDNVASVEA
-843 SGTIRLDTYGANSGE
+843 GTLRLDTYGANSSE
-858 MRAKVSGADSI
+858 IRARVYGADSI

-908 KQAVAALN
+908 NQAVAALN

-927 AAVSAAQASTL
+927 AAVSAAQSSTM

-979 PQSKD
+979 PQPKD

-1047 IGYYTGINKGADT
+1047 IGYYTGLNKGADT
-1060 QLFYADVG
+1060 QLFYADLG

-1077 VSISSLGTHN
+1077 VSINSLGTHN

-1101 GEWKHAIHAPGTK
+1101 GEWKHSLHAPGTK

-1142 YGVEAGHNTY
+1142 YGVEGGRNTY

-1188 DNSRLLERSYSK
+1188 DNSRLLEKSYSK

-1214 TETEFQP
+1214 AETEFQP

>member
-1 MEGGRSMKKKKML
+1 MKKSGKKCFLKSMI
-14 QGLVALG
+14 ALG
-21 ILAAVNAPAHA
+21 ILAAVNAPAYA
-32 MQEEIVSYGGY
+32 MEEEIVSYGGY
-43 DIFRVQYFDDADR
+43 DIFRVQYFDLADR
-56 AGLEAAGNNYWN
+56 EKLEENKIAQWN
-68 YDENSH
+68 LDYS
-74 DGLTYAYNAAM
+74 YNAAM
-85 KKALQGAFG
+85 KKSIRDAFE

-99 LYRNGEKMQ
+99 LYRNGKNMKQ
-108 SPAWFIVGTSDQAQN
+108 PGL
-123 ANAIFVVKNRYADA
+123 FVVGADDEARNASAGPTAMVVDSNGIKTYISA
-137 DGNVAWQA
+137 DNFL
-145 ASPDYFFGVFQKGFP
+145 DVFQNGLE
-160 CEVKDLFRSSSEWDA
+160 CGDLDLFNNECD
-175 DMVAYGKINIG
+175 INSILAFGHVSIG
-186 KNLGANLE
+186 KNIGANLA
-194 NNGAYYGWVYEP
+194 NNGAYYGWIYEP
-206 LTQLGQSE
+206 LTQQQQSE
-214 SAISFQPV
+214 SAVSLQV
-222 IFHEIAHALGIGCES
+222 VLYHEIAHALGIICGK
-237 QPVNKD
+237 KD
-243 DKNTNYRFVRF
+243 EDENEAGNTNKKYVFSDLPEGS
-254 NNYTSHLVDQ
+254 NNFDSHLVDQ
-264 REKPAVA
+264 NGNYAAEG
-271 HQIISRNPSDEEFYV
+271 QEISSSDGAGVFFV
-286 ENIERDKLEADSKR
+286 ENLDADKLSATSTA
-300 GRVYFKGQNVS
+300 GRVYFVGENVS
-311 QVLQGNGEKP
+311 EVLGGTGEKV
-321 KTFQGVDGIPVLGWE
+321 KKFQNVDGIPILGWE
-336 GNEPEFSHINL
+336 NGRPDFSHINL
-347 TRSLMSHQTYRS
+347 ARGLMSHHNYRS
-359 YNALIE
+359 YTALME
-365 AEVALMQDIG
+365 AELAIMQDIG

-386 SIYSDGNGTADN
+386 SIYSDGNGASDN

-416 EIGKANTATLGVGLH
+416 EIGKANTATLGIGLH
-431 VYGSHNNILQTAE
+431 IYGSGNNILQTDE

-457 MGGAGI
+457 TGGAGI
-463 RIDGVGNTVTVDKG
+463 RIDGVCNTVAVDKG

-482 DGENGRGI
+482 DGENGRGV
-490 LVAYGNNNKVVIDGT
+490 LVAYGHDNRVIIDGT

-517 FDFGSNMMGG
+517 FDFGSNSMGG
-527 NFEYRGSY
+527 NEEYRGSY
-535 LRYKR
+535 LRYQR
-540 SVDENGN
+540 DVDENGN
-547 IISSGNIPLNYVI
+547 ITSSSNIPLNFVI
-560 ERDSISDN
+560 ERDSISED
-568 DLAGPMGSLTVNG
+568 DLAGPMGSLIVNG
-581 NLYGRD
+581 KLYGRD
-587 HAVYIAKN
+587 HAVYISKN
-595 AFVDKIDVN
+595 AFVNNINVN
-604 EGARIEGDIVSEWKH
+604 GGARIKGDIVSDWKH
-619 FGNGLYDGGWKQSVQ
+619 FDNGLYDGGWGENKDQGDKLFLQYSEEIH
-634 SDYDAMTNAALVIQY
+634 DYDKY
-649 YATNPH
+649 H
-655 NIAGSISVSDKN
+655 K
-667 GKPHEFGTGILY
+667 
-679 DAYIPDLVTN
+679 DLVTA
-689 LNFNGNTEMKGNI
+689 LIFKGNTEMQGNI

-713 NGMLRHDGSADVVN
+713 SGTLRHDGSADVVN

-734 TLLGGSYTVNDMS
+734 TLLGKSYTVNDMS
-747 SGMAE
+747 GRMAE
-752 GFRDDTTGKFINH
+752 GISDDTTGKFINH
-765 GTIGALN
+765 GIIGALN

-791 YNGGSAGYI
+791 YSGGSAGYI
-800 EVSNEAKLLAGSEA
+800 EVSNAKLLAGSTA
-814 DVVNVRP
+814 DVVNARP

-835 MDNVQGVK
+835 MDNVASVEA
-843 SGTIRLDTYGANSGE
+843 GTLRLDTYGANSSE
-858 MRAKVSGADSI
+858 IRARVYGADSI

-908 KQAVAALN
+908 NQAVAALN

-927 AAVSAAQASTL
+927 AAVSAAQSSTM

-956 TLSIGGASLDEGDGM
+956 TLSIGGASLAAGDGM

-979 PQSKD
+979 PQPKD

-993 NWGNTAGDSNYTG
+993 NWGKTAGDSNYTG

-1060 QLFYADVG
+1060 QLFYADLG

-1077 VSISSLGTHN
+1077 VSINSLGTHN

-1101 GEWKHAIHAPGTK
+1101 GEWKHALHAPGTK

-1142 YGVEAGHNTY
+1142 YGVEGGHNTY

-1175 VRQALMGADYQEQ
+1175 IRQALMGADYQEQ
-1188 DNSRLLERSYSK
+1188 DNSRLLEKSYSK

-1214 TETEFQP
+1214 AETEFQP

>member
-1 MEGGRSMKKKKML
+1 MKKSGKKCFLKSMI
-14 QGLVALG
+14 ALG
-21 ILAAVNAPAHA
+21 ILAAVNAPAYA
-32 MQEEIVSYGGY
+32 MEEEIVSYGGY
-43 DIFRVQYFDDADR
+43 DIFRVQYFDLADR
-56 AGLEAAGNNYWN
+56 EKLEENKIDQWN
-68 YDENSH
+68 LDYS
-74 DGLTYAYNAAM
+74 YNAAM
-85 KKALQGAFG
+85 KKSIRDAFE

-99 LYRNGEKMQ
+99 LYRNGKNMKQ
-108 SPAWFIVGTSDQAQN
+108 PGL
-123 ANAIFVVKNRYADA
+123 FVVGADDEARNASAGPTAMVVDSNGIKTYISA
-137 DGNVAWQA
+137 DNFL
-145 ASPDYFFGVFQKGFP
+145 DVFQNGLE
-160 CEVKDLFRSSSEWDA
+160 CGDLDLFNNECD
-175 DMVAYGKINIG
+175 INSILAFGHVSIG
-186 KNLGANLE
+186 KNIGANLA
-194 NNGAYYGWVYEP
+194 NNGAYYGWIYEP
-206 LTQLGQSE
+206 LTQQQQSE
-214 SAISFQPV
+214 SAVSLQV
-222 IFHEIAHALGIGCES
+222 VLYHEIAHALGIICGK
-237 QPVNKD
+237 KD
-243 DKNTNYRFVRF
+243 EDENEAGNTNKKYVFSDLPEGS
-254 NNYTSHLVDQ
+254 NNFDSHLVDQ
-264 REKPAVA
+264 NGKYAAEG
-271 HQIISRNPSDEEFYV
+271 QEISCSDGAGVFFV
-286 ENIERDKLEADSKR
+286 ENLDADKLSATSTA
-300 GRVYFKGQNVS
+300 GRVYFVGENVS
-311 QVLQGNGEKP
+311 EVLGGTGEKV
-321 KTFQGVDGIPVLGWE
+321 KKFQNVDGIPILGWE
-336 GNEPEFSHINL
+336 NGRPDFSHINL
-347 TRSLMSHQTYRS
+347 ARGLMSHHNYRS
-359 YNALIE
+359 YTALME
-365 AEVALMQDIG
+365 AELAIMQDIG

-386 SIYSDGNGTADN
+386 SIYSDGNGASDN

-416 EIGKANTATLGVGLH
+416 EIGKANTATLGIGLH
-431 VYGSHNNILQTAE
+431 IYGSGNNILQTDE

-457 MGGAGI
+457 TGGAGI
-463 RIDGVGNTVTVDKG
+463 RIDGVCNTVAVDKG

-482 DGENGRGI
+482 DGENGRGV
-490 LVAYGNNNKVVIDGT
+490 LVAYGHDNRVVIDGT

-517 FDFGSNMMGG
+517 FDFGSNSMGG
-527 NFEYRGSY
+527 NEEYRGSY
-535 LRYKR
+535 LRYYRK
-540 SVDENGN
+540 VDGRDGTIQDSN
-547 IISSGNIPLNYVI
+547 NIPLDFVI
-560 ERDSISDN
+560 DRDSIADG
-568 DLAGPMGSLTVNG
+568 DLKGPMGSLEING
-581 NLYGRD
+581 KLHGRD

-595 AFVDKIDVN
+595 AFVDKIEVN
-604 EGARIEGDIVSEWKH
+604 NGARIAGDIVSDWKH
-619 FGNGLYDGGWKQSVQ
+619 FDNGLYDGGWGENKDQGDKLFLQYSEEIH
-634 SDYDAMTNAALVIQY
+634 DYDKY
-649 YATNPH
+649 H
-655 NIAGSISVSDKN
+655 K
-667 GKPHEFGTGILY
+667 
-679 DAYIPDLVTN
+679 DLVTA
-689 LNFNGNTEMKGNI
+689 LNFKGNTEMQGNI
-702 IGSDNMKMTVN
+702 IGRDNMKMKVN
-713 NGMLRHDGSADVVN
+713 SGTLRHDGSADVVN

-734 TLLGGSYTVNDMS
+734 TLLGKSYTVNDMS
-747 SGMAE
+747 GRMAE
-752 GFRDDTTGKFINH
+752 GISDDTTGKFINH

-791 YNGGSAGYI
+791 YSGGSAGYI
-800 EVSNEAKLLAGSEA
+800 EVSNAKLLAGSTA
-814 DVVNVRP
+814 DVVNARP

-835 MDNVQGVK
+835 MDNVASVEA
-843 SGTIRLDTYGANSGE
+843 GTLRLDTYGANSSE
-858 MRAKVSGADSI
+858 IRARVYGADSI

-908 KQAVAALN
+908 NQAVAALN

-927 AAVSAAQASTL
+927 AAVSAAQSSTM

-956 TLSIGGASLDEGDGM
+956 TLSIGGASLAAGDGM

-979 PQSKD
+979 PQPKD

-1060 QLFYADVG
+1060 QLFYADLG

-1077 VSISSLGTHN
+1077 VSINSLGTHN

-1101 GEWKHAIHAPGTK
+1101 GEWKHALHAPGTK

-1142 YGVEAGHNTY
+1142 YGVEGGHNTY

-1175 VRQALMGADYQEQ
+1175 ILQALMGADYQEQ
-1188 DNSRLLERSYSK
+1188 DNSRLLEKSYSK

-1214 TETEFQP
+1214 AETEFQP
-1221 GWQLSTELGF
+1221 GWQLSTELSF

>member
-1 MEGGRSMKKKKML
+1 MYRKKML

-32 MQEEIVSYGGY
+32 MQEEIFSYGGY
-43 DIFRVQYFDDADR
+43 DIFRVQYFDAADQ
-56 AGLEAAGNNYWN
+56 AGLEAVGNNLWN
-68 YDENSH
+68 DNGDECR
-74 DGLTYAYNAAM
+74 GLTYSYNEAM
-85 KKALQGAFG
+85 KKSLKGAFG

-99 LYRNGEKMQ
+99 LYRNGENMIA
-108 SPAWFIVGTSDQAQN
+108 PAWFIVGTSDAEQN
-123 ANAIFVVKNRYADA
+123 AYAEGVVKNRGVDEE
-137 DGNVAWQA
+137 GNVVWQA
-145 ASPDYFFGVFQKGFP
+145 ASLDYFLGVFQKGFP
-160 CEVKDLFRSSSEWDA
+160 CEVADLFRSSSECDA
-175 DMVAYGKINIG
+175 DVVAYGQISIG
-186 KNLGANLE
+186 KNMGANLKD
-194 NNGAYYGWVYEP
+194 NGAYYGWGYEP
-206 LTQLGQSE
+206 LNQQAQNE
-214 SAISFQPV
+214 SAVSFQPV
-222 IFHEIAHALGIGCES
+222 IFHEIAHAIGILSSKYFE
-237 QPVNKD
+237 
-243 DKNTNYRFVRF
+243 
-254 NNYTSHLVDQ
+254 NNSWNFDYLNRYDAHLVDE
-264 REKPAVA
+264 RGIWAEDG
-271 HQIISRNPSDEEFYV
+271 QIISDNQSDEDNKDVFYV
-286 ENIERDKLEADSKR
+286 QPLSGNELEADSTS
-300 GRVYFKGQNVS
+300 GRAYFIGEHVS
-311 QVLQGNGEKP
+311 DVLRGNGENAKD
-321 KTFQGVDGIPVLGWE
+321 FQGVDGIPVLVWE
-336 GNEPEFSHINL
+336 YDSVYGRKPELSHINL
-347 TRSLMSHQTYRS
+347 ARSLMSHQNYRS
-359 YNALIE
+359 YTAFIE
-365 AEVALMQDIG
+365 AELALMQDVG
-375 YDIDRRNFFGR
+375 YKIDRRNFFGR
-386 SIYSDGNGTADN
+386 SIYSDGNGASDN

-416 EIGKANTATLGVGLH
+416 EIGKANTATLGIGLH
-431 VYGSHNNILQTAE
+431 IYGSGNNILQTDE

-457 MGGAGI
+457 TGGAGI
-463 RIDGVGNTVTVDKG
+463 RIDGVCNTVAVDKG

-482 DGENGRGI
+482 DGENGRGV
-490 LVAYGNNNKVVIDGT
+490 LVAYGHDNKVVIDGT

-517 FDFGSNMMGG
+517 FDFGSNSIGG
-527 NFEYRGSY
+527 NTEYRGSY
-535 LRYKR
+535 LRYQR
-540 SVDENGN
+540 DVDKNGN
-547 IISSGNIPLNYVI
+547 ITSSSNIPLNFVI
-560 ERDSISDN
+560 ERDSISED
-568 DLAGPMGSLTVNG
+568 DLAGPMGSLIVNG
-581 NLYGRD
+581 KLYGRD
-587 HAVYIAKN
+587 HAVYISKN
-595 AFVDKIDVN
+595 AFVNNINVN
-604 EGARIEGDIVSEWKH
+604 GGARIKGDIVSDWKH
-619 FGNGLYDGGWKQSVQ
+619 FDNGLYDGGWGDDKNQGKK
-634 SDYDAMTNAALVIQY
+634 LVIQY
-649 YATNPH
+649 
-655 NIAGSISVSDKN
+655 GSNSDDY
-667 GKPHEFGTGILY
+667 FYY
-679 DAYIPDLVTN
+679 DGYHKDLVTQ
-689 LNFNGNTEMKGNI
+689 LNFNDNTEMQGNI

-713 NGMLRHDGSADVVN
+713 SGALRHDGSADVVN

-734 TLLGGSYTVNDMS
+734 TLLGKSYTVNDMS
-747 SGMAE
+747 GRMAE

-772 EDSKLSID
+772 EDSKLSIG

-791 YNGGSAGYI
+791 YSGGSAGYI
-800 EVSNEAKLLAGSEA
+800 EVSNAKLLAGSTA
-814 DVVNVRP
+814 DVVNARP

-835 MDNVQGVK
+835 MDNVASVEA
-843 SGTIRLDTYGANSGE
+843 GTLRLDTYGANSSE
-858 MRAKVSGADSI
+858 IRARVYGADSI

-908 KQAVAALN
+908 NQAVAALN

-927 AAVSAAQASTL
+927 AAVSAAQSSTL

-946 LATAFGQAPA
+946 LATAFSQAPA

-971 RVDIPVML
+971 SVDIPVML
-979 PQSKD
+979 PQEKD

-1047 IGYYTGINKGADT
+1047 IGYYIGLNKGADT
-1060 QLFYADVG
+1060 QLFYADFG

-1077 VSISSLGTHN
+1077 VSINSLGTHN

-1101 GEWKHAIHAPGTK
+1101 GEWKHALHAPGTK

-1142 YGVEAGHNTY
+1142 YGVEGGHNTY

-1214 TETEFQP
+1214 AETEFQP

>member
-1 MEGGRSMKKKKML
+1 MKKSGKKCFLKSMI
-14 QGLVALG
+14 ALG
-21 ILAAVNAPAHA
+21 ILAAVNAPAYA
-32 MQEEIVSYGGY
+32 MEEEIVSYGGY
-43 DIFRVQYFDDADR
+43 DIFRVQYFDLADR
-56 AGLEAAGNNYWN
+56 EKLEENKIDQWN
-68 YDENSH
+68 LDYS
-74 DGLTYAYNAAM
+74 YNAAM
-85 KKALQGAFG
+85 KKSIRDAFE

-99 LYRNGEKMQ
+99 LYRNGKNMKQ
-108 SPAWFIVGTSDQAQN
+108 PGL
-123 ANAIFVVKNRYADA
+123 FVVGADDEARNASAGPTAMVVDSNGIKTYISA
-137 DGNVAWQA
+137 DNFL
-145 ASPDYFFGVFQKGFP
+145 DVFQNGLE
-160 CEVKDLFRSSSEWDA
+160 CGDLDLFNNECD
-175 DMVAYGKINIG
+175 INSILAFGHVSIG
-186 KNLGANLE
+186 KNIGANLA
-194 NNGAYYGWVYEP
+194 NNGAYYGWIYEP
-206 LTQLGQSE
+206 LTQQQQSE
-214 SAISFQPV
+214 SAVSLQV
-222 IFHEIAHALGIGCES
+222 VLYHEIAHALGIICGK
-237 QPVNKD
+237 KD
-243 DKNTNYRFVRF
+243 EDENEAGNTNKKYVFSDLPEGS
-254 NNYTSHLVDQ
+254 NNFDSHLVDQ
-264 REKPAVA
+264 NGNYAAEG
-271 HQIISRNPSDEEFYV
+271 QEISSSDGAGVFFV
-286 ENIERDKLEADSKR
+286 KNLDADELSATSTA
-300 GRVYFKGQNVS
+300 GRVYFVGENVS
-311 QVLQGNGEKP
+311 EVLGGTGEKV
-321 KTFQGVDGIPVLGWE
+321 KKFQNVDGIPILGWE
-336 GNEPEFSHINL
+336 NGRPDFSHINL
-347 TRSLMSHQTYRS
+347 ARGLMSHHNYRS
-359 YNALIE
+359 YTALME
-365 AEVALMQDIG
+365 AELAIMQDIG

-386 SIYSDGNGTADN
+386 SIYSDGNGTDGN

-416 EIGKANTATLGVGLH
+416 ELGKENTATLGVGLH
-431 VYGSHNNILQTAE
+431 VYGSNNNILQTTDAA
-444 GKGDGSADLLACG
+444 KGAGSADLLACG
-457 MGGAGI
+457 TGGAGI
-463 RIDGVGNTVTVDKG
+463 RIDGVCNTVAVDKG

-482 DGENGRGI
+482 DGENGRGV
-490 LVAYGNNNKVVIDGT
+490 LVAYGHDNRVVIDGT

-517 FDFGSNMMGG
+517 FDFGSNSMGG
-527 NFEYRGSY
+527 NEEYRGSY
-535 LRYKR
+535 LRYQR
-540 SVDENGN
+540 DVDENGN
-547 IISSGNIPLNYVI
+547 ITSSSNIPLNFVI
-560 ERDSISDN
+560 ERDSISED
-568 DLAGPMGSLTVNG
+568 DLAGPMGSLIVNG
-581 NLYGRD
+581 KLYGRD
-587 HAVYIAKN
+587 HAVYISKN
-595 AFVDKIDVN
+595 AFVNNINVN
-604 EGARIEGDIVSEWKH
+604 GGARIKGDIVSDWKH
-619 FGNGLYDGGWKQSVQ
+619 FDNGLYDGGWGENKDQGDKLFLQYSEEIH
-634 SDYDAMTNAALVIQY
+634 DYDKY
-649 YATNPH
+649 H
-655 NIAGSISVSDKN
+655 K
-667 GKPHEFGTGILY
+667 
-679 DAYIPDLVTN
+679 DLVTA
-689 LNFNGNTEMKGNI
+689 LNFKGNTEMQGNI

-713 NGMLRHDGSADVVN
+713 SGTLRHDGSADVVN

-734 TLLGGSYTVNDMS
+734 TLLGKSYTVNDMS
-747 SGMAE
+747 GRMAE
-752 GFRDDTTGKFINH
+752 GISDDTTGKFINH

-791 YNGGSAGYI
+791 YSGGSAGYI
-800 EVSNEAKLLAGSEA
+800 EVSNAKLLAGSTA
-814 DVVNVRP
+814 DVVNARP

-835 MDNVQGVK
+835 MDNVASVEA
-843 SGTIRLDTYGANSGE
+843 GTLRLDTYGANSSE
-858 MRAKVSGADSI
+858 IRARVYGADSI

-908 KQAVAALN
+908 NQAVVALN

-927 AAVSAAQASTL
+927 ASVSAAQSSTL

-979 PQSKD
+979 PQPKD

-1060 QLFYADVG
+1060 QLFYADLG

-1077 VSISSLGTHN
+1077 VSINSLGTHN
-1087 MVRGN
+1087 MVRGK

-1101 GEWKHAIHAPGTK
+1101 GEWKHALHAPGTK

-1142 YGVEAGHNTY
+1142 YGVEGGHNTY

-1175 VRQALMGADYQEQ
+1175 IRQALMGADYQEQ
-1188 DNSRLLERSYSK
+1188 DNSRLLEKSYSK

-1214 TETEFQP
+1214 AETEFQP

>member
-1 MEGGRSMKKKKML
+1 MKKSGKKCFLKSMI
-14 QGLVALG
+14 ALG
-21 ILAAVNAPAHA
+21 ILAAVNAPAYA
-32 MQEEIVSYGGY
+32 MEEEIVSYGGY
-43 DIFRVQYFDDADR
+43 DIFRVQYFDLADR
-56 AGLEAAGNNYWN
+56 EKLEENKIDQWN
-68 YDENSH
+68 LDYS
-74 DGLTYAYNAAM
+74 YNAAM
-85 KKALQGAFG
+85 KKSIRDAFE

-99 LYRNGEKMQ
+99 LYRNGKNMKQ
-108 SPAWFIVGTSDQAQN
+108 PGL
-123 ANAIFVVKNRYADA
+123 FVVGADDEARNASAGPTAMVVDSDGIKTYISA
-137 DGNVAWQA
+137 DNFL
-145 ASPDYFFGVFQKGFP
+145 DVFQNGLE
-160 CEVKDLFRSSSEWDA
+160 CGDLDLFNNECD
-175 DMVAYGKINIG
+175 INSILAFGHVSIG
-186 KNLGANLE
+186 KNIGANLA
-194 NNGAYYGWVYEP
+194 NNGAYYGWIYEP
-206 LTQLGQSE
+206 LTQQQQSE
-214 SAISFQPV
+214 SAVSLQV
-222 IFHEIAHALGIGCES
+222 VLYHEIAHALGIICGK
-237 QPVNKD
+237 KD
-243 DKNTNYRFVRF
+243 EDENENENEAGNTNKKYVFSDLPEGS
-254 NNYTSHLVDQ
+254 NNFDSHLVDQ
-264 REKPAVA
+264 NGKYAAEG
-271 HQIISRNPSDEEFYV
+271 QEISSSDGAGIFFV
-286 ENIERDKLEADSKR
+286 ENLDADELSATSTA
-300 GRVYFKGQNVS
+300 GRVYFVGENVS
-311 QVLQGNGEKP
+311 EVLGGTGEKV
-321 KTFQGVDGIPVLGWE
+321 KKFQNVDGIPILGWE
-336 GNEPEFSHINL
+336 NGRPDFSHINL
-347 TRSLMSHQTYRS
+347 ARGLMSHHNYRS
-359 YNALIE
+359 YTALME
-365 AEVALMQDIG
+365 AELAIMQDIG
-375 YDIDRRNFFGR
+375 YDIDRRNSFGR
-386 SIYSDGNGTADN
+386 SIYSDGNGTDGN

-403 QGYFARNAAGTAY
+403 QGYFDRNAAGTAY
-416 EIGKANTATLGVGLH
+416 ELGKENTATLGVGLH
-431 VYGSHNNILQTAE
+431 VYGSNNNILQTTDAA
-444 GKGDGSADLLACG
+444 KGAGSADLLACG
-457 MGGAGI
+457 TGGAGI
-463 RIDGVGNTVTVDKG
+463 RIDGVRNTITVDQG

-482 DGENGRGI
+482 DGENGRGV

-517 FDFGSNMMGG
+517 FDFGSNSMGG
-527 NFEYRGSY
+527 NEEYRGSY
-535 LRYKR
+535 LRYYRK
-540 SVDENGN
+540 VDGRDGTIQDSN
-547 IISSGNIPLNYVI
+547 NIPLDFVI
-560 ERDSISDN
+560 DRDSIADG
-568 DLAGPMGSLTVNG
+568 DLKGPMGSLEING
-581 NLYGRD
+581 KLHGRD

-595 AFVDKIDVN
+595 AFVDKIEVN
-604 EGARIEGDIVSEWKH
+604 NGARIAGDIVSDWKH
-619 FGNGLYDGGWKQSVQ
+619 FDNGLYDGGWGENKDQGDKLFLQYSKEIH
-634 SDYDAMTNAALVIQY
+634 DYDEY
-649 YATNPH
+649 H
-655 NIAGSISVSDKN
+655 K
-667 GKPHEFGTGILY
+667 
-679 DAYIPDLVTN
+679 DLVTA
-689 LNFNGNTEMKGNI
+689 LNFKGNTEMQGNI
-702 IGSDNMKMTVN
+702 IGRDNMKMKVN
-713 NGMLRHDGSADVVN
+713 SGTLRHDGSADVVN

-734 TLLGGSYTVNDMS
+734 TLLGKSYTVNDMS
-747 SGMAE
+747 GRMAE
-752 GFRDDTTGKFINH
+752 GISDDTTGKFINH

-791 YNGGSAGYI
+791 YSGGSAGYI
-800 EVSNEAKLLAGSEA
+800 EVSNAKLLAGSTA
-814 DVVNVRP
+814 DVVNARP

-835 MDNVQGVK
+835 MDNVASVEA
-843 SGTIRLDTYGANSGE
+843 GTLRLDTYGANSSE
-858 MRAKVSGADSI
+858 IRARVYGADSI

-908 KQAVAALN
+908 NQAVAALN

-927 AAVSAAQASTL
+927 AAVSAAQSSTM

-979 PQSKD
+979 PQPKD

-1047 IGYYTGINKGADT
+1047 IGYYTGLNKGADT
-1060 QLFYADVG
+1060 QLFYADLG

-1077 VSISSLGTHN
+1077 VSINSLGTHN

-1101 GEWKHAIHAPGTK
+1101 GEWKHALHAPGTK

-1142 YGVEAGHNTY
+1142 YGVEGGRNTY

-1188 DNSRLLERSYSK
+1188 DNSRLLEKSYSK
-1200 SSRMDRTHFVTSLA
+1200 SSRIDRTHFVTSLA
-1214 TETEFQP
+1214 AETEFQP

>member
-1 MEGGRSMKKKKML
+1 MKKSGKKCFLKSMI
-14 QGLVALG
+14 ALG
-21 ILAAVNAPAHA
+21 ILVAVNAPAYA
-32 MQEEIVSYGGY
+32 MEEEIVSYGGY
-43 DIFRVQYFDDADR
+43 DIFRVQYFDLADR
-56 AGLEAAGNNYWN
+56 EKLEENKIDQWN
-68 YDENSH
+68 LDYS
-74 DGLTYAYNAAM
+74 YNAAM
-85 KKALQGAFG
+85 KKSIRDAFE

-99 LYRNGEKMQ
+99 LYRNGKNMKQ
-108 SPAWFIVGTSDQAQN
+108 PGL
-123 ANAIFVVKNRYADA
+123 FVVGADDEARNASAGPTAMVVDSNGIKTYISA
-137 DGNVAWQA
+137 DNFL
-145 ASPDYFFGVFQKGFP
+145 DVFQNGLE
-160 CEVKDLFRSSSEWDA
+160 CGDLDLFNNECD
-175 DMVAYGKINIG
+175 INSILAFGHVSIG
-186 KNLGANLE
+186 KNIGANLA
-194 NNGAYYGWVYEP
+194 NNGAYYGWIYEP
-206 LTQLGQSE
+206 LTQQQQSE
-214 SAISFQPV
+214 SAVSLQV
-222 IFHEIAHALGIGCES
+222 VLYHEIAHALGIICGK
-237 QPVNKD
+237 KD
-243 DKNTNYRFVRF
+243 EDEDENENENEAGNTNKKYVFSDLPEGS
-254 NNYTSHLVDQ
+254 NNFDSHLVDQ
-264 REKPAVA
+264 NGNYAAEG
-271 HQIISRNPSDEEFYV
+271 QEISSSDGAGVFFV
-286 ENIERDKLEADSKR
+286 ENFDADELSATSTA
-300 GRVYFKGQNVS
+300 GRVYFVGENVS
-311 QVLQGNGEKP
+311 EVLGGTGEKV
-321 KTFQGVDGIPVLGWE
+321 KKFQNVDGIPILGWE
-336 GNEPEFSHINL
+336 NGRPDFSHINL
-347 TRSLMSHQTYRS
+347 ARGLMSHHNYRS
-359 YNALIE
+359 YTALME
-365 AEVALMQDIG
+365 AELAIMQDIG

-386 SIYSDGNGTADN
+386 SIYSDGNGTDGN

-416 EIGKANTATLGVGLH
+416 EIGKANTATLGIGLH
-431 VYGSHNNILQTAE
+431 IYGSGNNILQTDV

-457 MGGAGI
+457 TGGAGI
-463 RIDGVGNTVTVDKG
+463 RIDGVRNTITVDQG

-482 DGENGRGI
+482 DGENGRGV

-517 FDFGSNMMGG
+517 FDFGSNSMGG
-527 NFEYRGSY
+527 NEEYRGSY
-535 LRYKR
+535 LRYQR
-540 SVDENGN
+540 DVDENGN
-547 IISSGNIPLNYVI
+547 ITSSSNIPLNFVI
-560 ERDSISDN
+560 ERDSISED
-568 DLAGPMGSLTVNG
+568 DLAGPMGSLIVNG
-581 NLYGRD
+581 KLYGRD
-587 HAVYIAKN
+587 HAVYISKN
-595 AFVDKIDVN
+595 AFVNNINVN
-604 EGARIEGDIVSEWKH
+604 GGARIKGDIVSDWKH
-619 FGNGLYDGGWKQSVQ
+619 FDNGLYDGGWGENKDQGDKLFLQYSEEIH
-634 SDYDAMTNAALVIQY
+634 DYDKY
-649 YATNPH
+649 H
-655 NIAGSISVSDKN
+655 K
-667 GKPHEFGTGILY
+667 
-679 DAYIPDLVTN
+679 DLVTA
-689 LNFNGNTEMKGNI
+689 LNFKGNTEMQGNI

-713 NGMLRHDGSADVVN
+713 SGTLRHDGSADVVN

-734 TLLGGSYTVNDMS
+734 TLLGKSYTVNDMS
-747 SGMAE
+747 GRMAE
-752 GFRDDTTGKFINH
+752 DISDDTTGKFINH

-791 YNGGSAGYI
+791 YSGGSAGYI
-800 EVSNEAKLLAGSEA
+800 EVSNAKLLSGSTA
-814 DVVNVRP
+814 DVVNARP

-835 MDNVQGVK
+835 MDNVASVEA
-843 SGTIRLDTYGANSGE
+843 GTLRLDTYGANSSE
-858 MRAKVSGADSI
+858 IRARVYGADSI

-908 KQAVAALN
+908 NQAVVALN

-927 AAVSAAQASTL
+927 AAVSAAQSSTL

-979 PQSKD
+979 PQEKD
-984 ETAWVKFTK
+984 ETAWIKFTK

-1060 QLFYADVG
+1060 QLFYADLG

-1077 VSISSLGTHN
+1077 VSINSLGTHN

-1101 GEWKHAIHAPGTK
+1101 GEWKHALHAPGTK

-1142 YGVEAGHNTY
+1142 YGVEGGHNTY

-1175 VRQALMGADYQEQ
+1175 IRQALMGADYQEQ
-1188 DNSRLLERSYSK
+1188 DNSSLLERSYSK

-1214 TETEFQP
+1214 AETEFQP

>member
-1 MEGGRSMKKKKML
+1 MKKSGKKCFLKSMI
-14 QGLVALG
+14 ALG
-21 ILAAVNAPAHA
+21 ILAAVNAPAYA
-32 MQEEIVSYGGY
+32 MEEEIVSYGGY
-43 DIFRVQYFDDADR
+43 DIFRVQYFDLADR
-56 AGLEAAGNNYWN
+56 EKLEENKIDQWN
-68 YDENSH
+68 LDYS
-74 DGLTYAYNAAM
+74 YNAAM
-85 KKALQGAFG
+85 KKSIRDAFE

-99 LYRNGEKMQ
+99 LYRNGKNMKQ
-108 SPAWFIVGTSDQAQN
+108 PGL
-123 ANAIFVVKNRYADA
+123 FVVGADDEARNASAGPTAMVVDSNGIKTYISA
-137 DGNVAWQA
+137 DNFL
-145 ASPDYFFGVFQKGFP
+145 DVFQNGLE
-160 CEVKDLFRSSSEWDA
+160 CGDLDLFNNECD
-175 DMVAYGKINIG
+175 INSILAFGHVSIG
-186 KNLGANLE
+186 KNIGANLA
-194 NNGAYYGWVYEP
+194 NNGAYYGWIYEP
-206 LTQLGQSE
+206 LTQQQQSE
-214 SAISFQPV
+214 SAVSLQV
-222 IFHEIAHALGIGCES
+222 VLYHEIAHALGIICGK
-237 QPVNKD
+237 KD
-243 DKNTNYRFVRF
+243 EDENEAGNTNKKYVFSDLPEGS
-254 NNYTSHLVDQ
+254 NNFDSHLVDQ
-264 REKPAVA
+264 NGNYAAEG
-271 HQIISRNPSDEEFYV
+271 QEISCSDGAGVFFV
-286 ENIERDKLEADSKR
+286 ENLDADKLSATSTA
-300 GRVYFKGQNVS
+300 GRVYFVGENVS
-311 QVLQGNGEKP
+311 EVLGGTGEKV
-321 KTFQGVDGIPVLGWE
+321 KKFQNVDGIPILGWE
-336 GNEPEFSHINL
+336 NGRPDFSHINL
-347 TRSLMSHQTYRS
+347 ARGLMSHHNYRS
-359 YNALIE
+359 YTALME
-365 AEVALMQDIG
+365 AELAIMQDIG

-386 SIYSDGNGTADN
+386 SIYSDGNGASDN

-416 EIGKANTATLGVGLH
+416 EIGKANTATLGIGLH
-431 VYGSHNNILQTAE
+431 IYGSGNNILQTDE

-457 MGGAGI
+457 TGGAGI
-463 RIDGVGNTVTVDKG
+463 RIDGVCNTVAVDKG

-482 DGENGRGI
+482 DGENGRGV
-490 LVAYGNNNKVVIDGT
+490 LVAYGHDNRVVIDGT

-517 FDFGSNMMGG
+517 FDFGSNSMGG
-527 NFEYRGSY
+527 NEEYRGSY
-535 LRYKR
+535 LRYYRK
-540 SVDENGN
+540 VDGRDGTIQDSN
-547 IISSGNIPLNYVI
+547 NIPLDFVI
-560 ERDSISDN
+560 DRDSIADG
-568 DLAGPMGSLTVNG
+568 DLKGPMGSLEING
-581 NLYGRD
+581 KLHGRD

-595 AFVDKIDVN
+595 AFVDKIEVN
-604 EGARIEGDIVSEWKH
+604 NGARIAGDIVSDWKH
-619 FGNGLYDGGWKQSVQ
+619 FDNGLYDGGWGENKDQGDKLFLQYSEEIH
-634 SDYDAMTNAALVIQY
+634 DYDKY
-649 YATNPH
+649 H
-655 NIAGSISVSDKN
+655 K
-667 GKPHEFGTGILY
+667 
-679 DAYIPDLVTN
+679 DLVTA
-689 LNFNGNTEMKGNI
+689 LNFKGNTEMQGNI
-702 IGSDNMKMTVN
+702 IGRDNMKMKVN
-713 NGMLRHDGSADVVN
+713 SGTLRHDGSADVVN

-734 TLLGGSYTVNDMS
+734 TLLGKSYTVNDMS
-747 SGMAE
+747 GRMAE
-752 GFRDDTTGKFINH
+752 GISDDTTGKFINH

-791 YNGGSAGYI
+791 YSGGSAGYI
-800 EVSNEAKLLAGSEA
+800 EVSNAKLLAGSTA
-814 DVVNVRP
+814 DVVNARP

-835 MDNVQGVK
+835 MDNVASVEA
-843 SGTIRLDTYGANSGE
+843 GTLRLDTYGANSSE
-858 MRAKVSGADSI
+858 IRARVYGADSI

-908 KQAVAALN
+908 NQAVAALN

-927 AAVSAAQASTL
+927 AAVSAAQSSTM

-956 TLSIGGASLDEGDGM
+956 TLSIGGASLAAGDGM

-979 PQSKD
+979 PQPKD

-1060 QLFYADVG
+1060 QLFYADLG

-1077 VSISSLGTHN
+1077 VSINSLGTHN

-1101 GEWKHAIHAPGTK
+1101 GEWKHALHAPGTK

-1142 YGVEAGHNTY
+1142 YGVEGGHNTY

-1175 VRQALMGADYQEQ
+1175 ILQALMGADYQEQ
-1188 DNSRLLERSYSK
+1188 DNSRLLEKSYSK

-1214 TETEFQP
+1214 AETEFQP
-1221 GWQLSTELGF
+1221 GWQLSTELSF

>member
-1 MEGGRSMKKKKML
+1 MKKSGKKCFLKSMI
-14 QGLVALG
+14 ALG
-21 ILAAVNAPAHA
+21 ILAAVNAPAYA
-32 MQEEIVSYGGY
+32 MEEEIVSYGGY
-43 DIFRVQYFDDADR
+43 DIFRVQYFDLADR
-56 AGLEAAGNNYWN
+56 EKLEENKIDQWN
-68 YDENSH
+68 LDYS
-74 DGLTYAYNAAM
+74 YNAAM
-85 KKALQGAFG
+85 KKSIRDAFE

-99 LYRNGEKMQ
+99 LHRNGKNMKQ
-108 SPAWFIVGTSDQAQN
+108 PGL
-123 ANAIFVVKNRYADA
+123 FVVGADDEARNASAGPTAMVVDSNGIKTYISA
-137 DGNVAWQA
+137 DNFL
-145 ASPDYFFGVFQKGFP
+145 DVFQNGLE
-160 CEVKDLFRSSSEWDA
+160 CGDLDLFNNECD
-175 DMVAYGKINIG
+175 INSILAFGHVSIG
-186 KNLGANLE
+186 KNIGANLA
-194 NNGAYYGWVYEP
+194 NNGAYYGWIYEP
-206 LTQLGQSE
+206 LTQQQQSE
-214 SAISFQPV
+214 SAVSLQV
-222 IFHEIAHALGIGCES
+222 VLYHEIAHALGIICGK
-237 QPVNKD
+237 KD
-243 DKNTNYRFVRF
+243 EDENENEAGNTNKKYVFSDLPEGS
-254 NNYTSHLVDQ
+254 NNFDSHLVDQ
-264 REKPAVA
+264 KGNDAAEG
-271 HQIISRNPSDEEFYV
+271 QEISSSYGAGVFFV
-286 ENIERDKLEADSKR
+286 ENLDADELSATSTA
-300 GRVYFKGQNVS
+300 GRVYFVGENVS
-311 QVLQGNGEKP
+311 EVLEGTGEKV
-321 KTFQGVDGIPVLGWE
+321 KKFQNVDGIPILGWE
-336 GNEPEFSHINL
+336 NGRPDFSHINL
-347 TRSLMSHQTYRS
+347 ARGLMSHHNYRS
-359 YNALIE
+359 YTALME
-365 AEVALMQDIG
+365 AELAIMQDIG

-386 SIYSDGNGTADN
+386 SIYSDGNGTDGN

-416 EIGKANTATLGVGLH
+416 EIGKANTTTLGIGLH
-431 VYGSHNNILQTAE
+431 IYGSGNNILQTDV

-457 MGGAGI
+457 TGGAGI
-463 RIDGVGNTVTVDKG
+463 RIDGVRNTITVDQG

-482 DGENGRGI
+482 DGENGRGV

-517 FDFGSNMMGG
+517 FDFGSNSMGG
-527 NFEYRGSY
+527 NEEYRGSY
-535 LRYKR
+535 LRYQR
-540 SVDENGN
+540 DVDENGN
-547 IISSGNIPLNYVI
+547 ITSSSNIPLNFVI
-560 ERDSISDN
+560 ERDSISED
-568 DLAGPMGSLTVNG
+568 DLAGPMGSLIVNG
-581 NLYGRD
+581 KLYGRD
-587 HAVYIAKN
+587 HAVYISKN
-595 AFVDKIDVN
+595 AFVNNINVN
-604 EGARIEGDIVSEWKH
+604 GGARIKGDIVSDWKH
-619 FGNGLYDGGWKQSVQ
+619 FDNGLYDGGWGENKDQGDKLFLQYSEEIH
-634 SDYDAMTNAALVIQY
+634 DYDKY
-649 YATNPH
+649 H
-655 NIAGSISVSDKN
+655 K
-667 GKPHEFGTGILY
+667 
-679 DAYIPDLVTN
+679 DLVTA
-689 LNFNGNTEMKGNI
+689 LNFKGNTEMQGNI

-713 NGMLRHDGSADVVN
+713 SGTLRHDGSADVVN

-734 TLLGGSYTVNDMS
+734 TLLGKSYTVNDMS
-747 SGMAE
+747 GRMAE
-752 GFRDDTTGKFINH
+752 GISDDTTGKFINH

-791 YNGGSAGYI
+791 YSGGSAGYI
-800 EVSNEAKLLAGSEA
+800 EVSNAKLLSGSTA
-814 DVVNVRP
+814 DVVNARP

-835 MDNVQGVK
+835 MDNVASVEA
-843 SGTIRLDTYGANSGE
+843 GTLRLDTYGANSSE
-858 MRAKVSGADSI
+858 IRARVYGADSI

-908 KQAVAALN
+908 NQAVVALN

-927 AAVSAAQASTL
+927 AAVSAAQSSTL

-979 PQSKD
+979 PQPKD
-984 ETAWVKFTK
+984 ETAWIKFTK

-1060 QLFYADVG
+1060 QLFYADLG

-1077 VSISSLGTHN
+1077 VSINSLGTHN

-1101 GEWKHAIHAPGTK
+1101 GEWKHALHAPGTK

-1142 YGVEAGHNTY
+1142 YGVEGGHNTY

-1175 VRQALMGADYQEQ
+1175 IRQALMGADYQEQ
-1188 DNSRLLERSYSK
+1188 DNSSLLERSYSK

-1214 TETEFQP
+1214 AETEFQP

>member
-1 MEGGRSMKKKKML
+1 MKKSGKKCFLKSMI
-14 QGLVALG
+14 ALG
-21 ILAAVNAPAHA
+21 ILAAVNAPAYA
-32 MQEEIVSYGGY
+32 MEEEIVSYGGY
-43 DIFRVQYFDDADR
+43 DIFRVQYFDLADR
-56 AGLEAAGNNYWN
+56 EKLEENKIDQWN
-68 YDENSH
+68 LDYS
-74 DGLTYAYNAAM
+74 YNAAM
-85 KKALQGAFG
+85 KKSIRDAFE

-99 LYRNGEKMQ
+99 LYRNGKNMKQ
-108 SPAWFIVGTSDQAQN
+108 PGL
-123 ANAIFVVKNRYADA
+123 FVVGADDEARNASAGPTAMVVDSNGIKTYISA
-137 DGNVAWQA
+137 DNFL
-145 ASPDYFFGVFQKGFP
+145 DVFQNGLE
-160 CEVKDLFRSSSEWDA
+160 CGDLDLFNNECD
-175 DMVAYGKINIG
+175 INSILAFGHVSIG
-186 KNLGANLE
+186 KNIGANLA
-194 NNGAYYGWVYEP
+194 NNGAYYGWIYEP
-206 LTQLGQSE
+206 LTQQQQSE
-214 SAISFQPV
+214 SAVSLQV
-222 IFHEIAHALGIGCES
+222 VLYHEIAHALGIICGK
-237 QPVNKD
+237 KD
-243 DKNTNYRFVRF
+243 EDENEAGNTNKKYVFSDLPEGS
-254 NNYTSHLVDQ
+254 NNFDSHLVDQ
-264 REKPAVA
+264 NGNYAAEG
-271 HQIISRNPSDEEFYV
+271 QEISSSDGAGVFFV
-286 ENIERDKLEADSKR
+286 ENLDADELSATSTA
-300 GRVYFKGQNVS
+300 GRVYFVGENVS
-311 QVLQGNGEKP
+311 EVLGGTGEKV
-321 KTFQGVDGIPVLGWE
+321 KKFQNVDGIPILGWE
-336 GNEPEFSHINL
+336 NGRPDFSHINL
-347 TRSLMSHQTYRS
+347 ARGLMSHHNYRS
-359 YNALIE
+359 YTALME
-365 AEVALMQDIG
+365 AELAIMQDIG

-386 SIYSDGNGTADN
+386 SIYSDGNGASDN

-416 EIGKANTATLGVGLH
+416 EIGKANTATLGIGLH
-431 VYGSHNNILQTAE
+431 IYGSGNNILQTDE

-457 MGGAGI
+457 TGGAGI
-463 RIDGVGNTVTVDKG
+463 RIDGVCNTVAVDKG

-482 DGENGRGI
+482 DGENGRGV

-517 FDFGSNMMGG
+517 FDFGSNSMGG
-527 NFEYRGSY
+527 NEEYRGSY
-535 LRYKR
+535 LRYYRK
-540 SVDENGN
+540 VDGRDGTIQDSN
-547 IISSGNIPLNYVI
+547 NIPLDFVI
-560 ERDSISDN
+560 DRDSIADG
-568 DLAGPMGSLTVNG
+568 DLKGPMGSLEING
-581 NLYGRD
+581 KLHGRD

-595 AFVDKIDVN
+595 AFVDKIEVN
-604 EGARIEGDIVSEWKH
+604 NGARIAGDIVSDWKH
-619 FGNGLYDGGWKQSVQ
+619 FDNGLYDGGWGENKDQGDKLFLQYSEEIH
-634 SDYDAMTNAALVIQY
+634 DYDKY
-649 YATNPH
+649 H
-655 NIAGSISVSDKN
+655 K
-667 GKPHEFGTGILY
+667 
-679 DAYIPDLVTN
+679 DLVTA
-689 LNFNGNTEMKGNI
+689 LNFKGNTEMQGNI
-702 IGSDNMKMTVN
+702 IGRDNMKMKVN
-713 NGMLRHDGSADVVN
+713 SGTLRHDGSADVVN

-734 TLLGGSYTVNDMS
+734 TLLGKSYTVNDMS
-747 SGMAE
+747 GRMAE
-752 GFRDDTTGKFINH
+752 GISDDTTGKFINH

-791 YNGGSAGYI
+791 YSGGSAGYI
-800 EVSNEAKLLAGSEA
+800 EVSNAKLLAGSTA
-814 DVVNVRP
+814 DVVNARP

-835 MDNVQGVK
+835 MDNVASVEA
-843 SGTIRLDTYGANSGE
+843 GTLRLDTYGANSSE
-858 MRAKVSGADSI
+858 IRARVYGADSI

-908 KQAVAALN
+908 NQAVAALN

-927 AAVSAAQASTL
+927 AAVSAAQSSTM

-971 RVDIPVML
+971 RVDNPVML
-979 PQSKD
+979 PQPKD
-984 ETAWVKFTK
+984 KTAWVKFTK

-1047 IGYYTGINKGADT
+1047 IGYYTGLNKGADT
-1060 QLFYADVG
+1060 QLFYADFG

-1077 VSISSLGTHN
+1077 VSINSLGTHN
-1087 MVRGN
+1087 MVQGN

-1101 GEWKHAIHAPGTK
+1101 GEWKHALHAPGTK

-1142 YGVEAGHNTY
+1142 YGVEGGHNTY

-1188 DNSRLLERSYSK
+1188 DNSRLLEKSYSK

-1214 TETEFQP
+1214 AETEFQP

>member
-1 MEGGRSMKKKKML
+1 MKKSGKKCFLKSMI
-14 QGLVALG
+14 ALG
-21 ILAAVNAPAHA
+21 ILAAVNAPAYA
-32 MQEEIVSYGGY
+32 MEEEIVSYGGY
-43 DIFRVQYFDDADR
+43 DIFRVQYFDLADR
-56 AGLEAAGNNYWN
+56 EKLEENKIDQWN
-68 YDENSH
+68 LDYS
-74 DGLTYAYNAAM
+74 YNAAM
-85 KKALQGAFG
+85 KKSIRDAFE

-99 LYRNGEKMQ
+99 LYRNGKNMKQ
-108 SPAWFIVGTSDQAQN
+108 PGL
-123 ANAIFVVKNRYADA
+123 FVVGADDEARNASAGPTAMVVDSNGIKTYISA
-137 DGNVAWQA
+137 DNFL
-145 ASPDYFFGVFQKGFP
+145 DVFQNGLE
-160 CEVKDLFRSSSEWDA
+160 CGDLDLFNNECD
-175 DMVAYGKINIG
+175 INSILAFGHVSIG
-186 KNLGANLE
+186 KNIGANLA
-194 NNGAYYGWVYEP
+194 NNGAYYGWIYEP
-206 LTQLGQSE
+206 LTQQQQSE
-214 SAISFQPV
+214 SAVSLQV
-222 IFHEIAHALGIGCES
+222 VLYHEIAHALGIICGK
-237 QPVNKD
+237 KD
-243 DKNTNYRFVRF
+243 EDENENENEAGNTNKKYVFSDLPEGS
-254 NNYTSHLVDQ
+254 NNFDSHLVDQ
-264 REKPAVA
+264 NGNYAAEG
-271 HQIISRNPSDEEFYV
+271 QEISSSDGAGVFFV
-286 ENIERDKLEADSKR
+286 ENLDADKLSATSTA
-300 GRVYFKGQNVS
+300 GRVYFVGENVS
-311 QVLQGNGEKP
+311 EVLGGTGEKV
-321 KTFQGVDGIPVLGWE
+321 KKFQNVDGIPILGWE
-336 GNEPEFSHINL
+336 NGRPDFSHINL
-347 TRSLMSHQTYRS
+347 ARGLMSHHNYRS
-359 YNALIE
+359 YTALME
-365 AEVALMQDIG
+365 AELAIMQDIG

-386 SIYSDGNGTADN
+386 SIYSDGNGTDGN

-416 EIGKANTATLGVGLH
+416 ELGKENTATLGVGLH
-431 VYGSHNNILQTAE
+431 VYGSNNNILQTTDAA
-444 GKGDGSADLLACG
+444 KGAGSADLLACG
-457 MGGAGI
+457 TGGAGI
-463 RIDGVGNTVTVDKG
+463 RIDGVCNTVAVDKG

-482 DGENGRGI
+482 DGENGRGV
-490 LVAYGNNNKVVIDGT
+490 LVAYGHDNRVVIDGT

-517 FDFGSNMMGG
+517 FDFGSNSMGG
-527 NFEYRGSY
+527 NEEYRGSY
-535 LRYKR
+535 LRYQR
-540 SVDENGN
+540 DVDENGN
-547 IISSGNIPLNYVI
+547 ITSSSNIPLNFVI
-560 ERDSISDN
+560 ERDSISED
-568 DLAGPMGSLTVNG
+568 DLAGPMGSLIVNG
-581 NLYGRD
+581 KLYGRD
-587 HAVYIAKN
+587 HAVYISKN
-595 AFVDKIDVN
+595 AFVNNINVN
-604 EGARIEGDIVSEWKH
+604 GGARIKGDIVSDWKH
-619 FGNGLYDGGWKQSVQ
+619 FDNGLYDGGWGENKDQGDKLFLQYSEEIH
-634 SDYDAMTNAALVIQY
+634 DYDKY
-649 YATNPH
+649 H
-655 NIAGSISVSDKN
+655 K
-667 GKPHEFGTGILY
+667 
-679 DAYIPDLVTN
+679 DLVTA
-689 LNFNGNTEMKGNI
+689 LNFKGNTEMQGNI

-713 NGMLRHDGSADVVN
+713 SGTLRHDGSADVVN

-734 TLLGGSYTVNDMS
+734 TLLGKSYTVNDMS
-747 SGMAE
+747 GRMAE
-752 GFRDDTTGKFINH
+752 GISDDTTGKFINH

-791 YNGGSAGYI
+791 YSGGSAGYI
-800 EVSNEAKLLAGSEA
+800 EVSNAKLLAGSTA
-814 DVVNVRP
+814 DVVNARP

-835 MDNVQGVK
+835 MDNVASVEA
-843 SGTIRLDTYGANSGE
+843 GTLRLDTYGANSSE
-858 MRAKVSGADSI
+858 IRARVYGADSI

-908 KQAVAALN
+908 NQAVAALN

-927 AAVSAAQASTL
+927 AAVSAAQSSTL

-979 PQSKD
+979 PQPKD

-1060 QLFYADVG
+1060 QLFYADLG

-1077 VSISSLGTHN
+1077 VSINSLGTHN

-1101 GEWKHAIHAPGTK
+1101 GEWKHALHAPGTK

-1142 YGVEAGHNTY
+1142 YGVEGGHNTY

-1166 KGSLNFRLG
+1166 KGSVNFRLG
-1175 VRQALMGADYQEQ
+1175 IRQALMGADYQEQ
-1188 DNSRLLERSYSK
+1188 DNSRLLEKSYSK

-1214 TETEFQP
+1214 AETEFQP

>member
-1 MEGGRSMKKKKML
+1 MKKSGKKCFLKSMI
-14 QGLVALG
+14 ALG
-21 ILAAVNAPAHA
+21 ILAAVNAPAYA
-32 MQEEIVSYGGY
+32 MEEEIVSYGGY
-43 DIFRVQYFDDADR
+43 DIFRVQYFDLADR
-56 AGLEAAGNNYWN
+56 EKLEENKIDQWN
-68 YDENSH
+68 LDYS
-74 DGLTYAYNAAM
+74 YNAAM
-85 KKALQGAFG
+85 KKSIRDAFE

-99 LYRNGEKMQ
+99 LYRNGKNMKQ
-108 SPAWFIVGTSDQAQN
+108 PGL
-123 ANAIFVVKNRYADA
+123 FVVGADDEARNASAGPTAMVVDSNGIKTYISA
-137 DGNVAWQA
+137 DNFL
-145 ASPDYFFGVFQKGFP
+145 DVFQNGLE
-160 CEVKDLFRSSSEWDA
+160 CGDLDLFNNECD
-175 DMVAYGKINIG
+175 INSILAFGHVSIG
-186 KNLGANLE
+186 KNIGANLA
-194 NNGAYYGWVYEP
+194 NNGAYYGWIYEP
-206 LTQLGQSE
+206 LTQQQQSE
-214 SAISFQPV
+214 SAVSLQV
-222 IFHEIAHALGIGCES
+222 VLYHEIAHALGIICGK
-237 QPVNKD
+237 KD
-243 DKNTNYRFVRF
+243 EDENEAGNTNKKYVFSDLPEGS
-254 NNYTSHLVDQ
+254 NNFDSHLVDQ
-264 REKPAVA
+264 NGNYAAEG
-271 HQIISRNPSDEEFYV
+271 QEISCSDGAGVFFV
-286 ENIERDKLEADSKR
+286 ENLDADKLSATSTA
-300 GRVYFKGQNVS
+300 GRVYFVGENVS
-311 QVLQGNGEKP
+311 EVLGGTGEKV
-321 KTFQGVDGIPVLGWE
+321 KKFQNVDGIPILGWE
-336 GNEPEFSHINL
+336 NGRPDFSHINL
-347 TRSLMSHQTYRS
+347 ARGLMSHHNYRS
-359 YNALIE
+359 YTALME
-365 AEVALMQDIG
+365 AELAIMQDIG

-386 SIYSDGNGTADN
+386 SIYSDGNGASDN

-416 EIGKANTATLGVGLH
+416 EIGKANTATLGIGLH
-431 VYGSHNNILQTAE
+431 IYGSGNNILQTDE

-457 MGGAGI
+457 TGGAGI
-463 RIDGVGNTVTVDKG
+463 RIDGVCNTVAVDKG

-482 DGENGRGI
+482 DGENGRGV
-490 LVAYGNNNKVVIDGT
+490 LVAYGHDNRVVIDGT

-517 FDFGSNMMGG
+517 FDFGSNSMGG
-527 NFEYRGSY
+527 NEEYRGSY
-535 LRYKR
+535 LRYYRK
-540 SVDENGN
+540 VDGRDGTIQDSN
-547 IISSGNIPLNYVI
+547 NIPLDFVI
-560 ERDSISDN
+560 DRDSIADG
-568 DLAGPMGSLTVNG
+568 DLKGPMGSLEING
-581 NLYGRD
+581 KLHGRD

-595 AFVDKIDVN
+595 AFVDKIEVN
-604 EGARIEGDIVSEWKH
+604 NGARIAGDIVSDWKH
-619 FGNGLYDGGWKQSVQ
+619 FDNGLYDGGWGENKDQGDKLFLQYSEEIH
-634 SDYDAMTNAALVIQY
+634 DYDKY
-649 YATNPH
+649 H
-655 NIAGSISVSDKN
+655 K
-667 GKPHEFGTGILY
+667 
-679 DAYIPDLVTN
+679 DLVTA
-689 LNFNGNTEMKGNI
+689 LNFKGNTEMQGNI
-702 IGSDNMKMTVN
+702 IGRDNMKMKVN
-713 NGMLRHDGSADVVN
+713 SGTLRHDGSADVVN

-734 TLLGGSYTVNDMS
+734 TLLGKSYTVNDMS
-747 SGMAE
+747 GRMAE
-752 GFRDDTTGKFINH
+752 GISDDTTGKFINH

-791 YNGGSAGYI
+791 YSGGSAGYI
-800 EVSNEAKLLAGSEA
+800 EVSNAKLLAGSTA
-814 DVVNVRP
+814 DVVNARP

-835 MDNVQGVK
+835 MDNVASVEA
-843 SGTIRLDTYGANSGE
+843 GTLRLDTYGANSSE
-858 MRAKVSGADSI
+858 IRARVYGVDSI

-908 KQAVAALN
+908 NQAVAALN

-927 AAVSAAQASTL
+927 AAVSAAQSSTM

-956 TLSIGGASLDEGDGM
+956 TLSIGGASLAAGDGM

-979 PQSKD
+979 PQPKD

-1060 QLFYADVG
+1060 QLFYADLG

-1077 VSISSLGTHN
+1077 VSINSLGTHN

-1101 GEWKHAIHAPGTK
+1101 GEWKHALHAPGTK

-1142 YGVEAGHNTY
+1142 YGVEGGHNTY

-1175 VRQALMGADYQEQ
+1175 ILQALMGADYQEQ
-1188 DNSRLLERSYSK
+1188 DNSRLLEKSYSK

-1214 TETEFQP
+1214 AETEFQP
-1221 GWQLSTELGF
+1221 GWQLSTELSF

>member
-1 MEGGRSMKKKKML
+1 MKKSGKKCFLKSMI
-14 QGLVALG
+14 ALG
-21 ILAAVNAPAHA
+21 ILAAVNAPAYA
-32 MQEEIVSYGGY
+32 MEEEIVSYGGY
-43 DIFRVQYFDDADR
+43 DIFRVQYFDLADR
-56 AGLEAAGNNYWN
+56 EKLEENKIDQWN
-68 YDENSH
+68 LDYS
-74 DGLTYAYNAAM
+74 YNAAM
-85 KKALQGAFG
+85 KKSIRDAFE

-99 LYRNGEKMQ
+99 LYRNGKNMKQ
-108 SPAWFIVGTSDQAQN
+108 PGL
-123 ANAIFVVKNRYADA
+123 FVVGADDEARNASAGPTAMVVDSNGIKTYISA
-137 DGNVAWQA
+137 DNFL
-145 ASPDYFFGVFQKGFP
+145 DVFQNGLE
-160 CEVKDLFRSSSEWDA
+160 CGDLDLFNNECD
-175 DMVAYGKINIG
+175 INSILAFGHVSIG
-186 KNLGANLE
+186 KNIGANLA
-194 NNGAYYGWVYEP
+194 NNGAYYGWIYEP
-206 LTQLGQSE
+206 LTQQQQSE
-214 SAISFQPV
+214 SAVSLQV
-222 IFHEIAHALGIGCES
+222 VLYHEIAHALGIICGK
-237 QPVNKD
+237 KD
-243 DKNTNYRFVRF
+243 EDENEAGNTNKKYVFSDLPEGS
-254 NNYTSHLVDQ
+254 NNFDSHLVDQ
-264 REKPAVA
+264 NGNYAAEG
-271 HQIISRNPSDEEFYV
+271 QEISSSDGAGVFFV
-286 ENIERDKLEADSKR
+286 ENLDADKLSATSTA
-300 GRVYFKGQNVS
+300 GRVYFVGENVS
-311 QVLQGNGEKP
+311 EVLGGTGEKV
-321 KTFQGVDGIPVLGWE
+321 KKFQNVDGIPILGWE
-336 GNEPEFSHINL
+336 NGRPDFSHINL
-347 TRSLMSHQTYRS
+347 ARGLMSHHNYRS
-359 YNALIE
+359 YTALME
-365 AEVALMQDIG
+365 AELAIMQDIG

-386 SIYSDGNGTADN
+386 SIYSDGNGASDN

-416 EIGKANTATLGVGLH
+416 EIGKANTATLGIGLH
-431 VYGSHNNILQTAE
+431 IYGSGNNILQTDE

-457 MGGAGI
+457 TGGAGI
-463 RIDGVGNTVTVDKG
+463 RIDGVCNTVAVDKG

-482 DGENGRGI
+482 DGENGRGV
-490 LVAYGNNNKVVIDGT
+490 LVAYGHDNRVVIDGT

-517 FDFGSNMMGG
+517 FDFGSNSMGG
-527 NFEYRGSY
+527 NEEYRGSY
-535 LRYKR
+535 LRYQR
-540 SVDENGN
+540 DVDENGN
-547 IISSGNIPLNYVI
+547 ITSSSNIPLNFVI
-560 ERDSISDN
+560 ERDSISED
-568 DLAGPMGSLTVNG
+568 DLAGPMGSLIVNG
-581 NLYGRD
+581 KLYGRD
-587 HAVYIAKN
+587 HAVYISKN
-595 AFVDKIDVN
+595 AFVNNINVN
-604 EGARIEGDIVSEWKH
+604 GGARIKGDIVSDWKH
-619 FGNGLYDGGWKQSVQ
+619 FDNGLYDGGWGENKDQGDKLFLQYSEEIH
-634 SDYDAMTNAALVIQY
+634 DYDKY
-649 YATNPH
+649 H
-655 NIAGSISVSDKN
+655 K
-667 GKPHEFGTGILY
+667 
-679 DAYIPDLVTN
+679 DLVTA
-689 LNFNGNTEMKGNI
+689 LNFKGNTEMQGNI

-713 NGMLRHDGSADVVN
+713 SGTLRHDGSADVVN

-734 TLLGGSYTVNDMS
+734 TLLGKSYTVNDMS
-747 SGMAE
+747 GRMAE
-752 GFRDDTTGKFINH
+752 GISDDTTGKFINH

-791 YNGGSAGYI
+791 YSGGSAGYI
-800 EVSNEAKLLAGSEA
+800 EVSNAKLLAGSTA
-814 DVVNVRP
+814 DVVNARP

-835 MDNVQGVK
+835 MDNVASVEA
-843 SGTIRLDTYGANSGE
+843 GTLRLDTYGANSSE
-858 MRAKVSGADSI
+858 IRARVYGADSI

-908 KQAVAALN
+908 NQAVAALN

-927 AAVSAAQASTL
+927 AAVSAAQSSTL

-956 TLSIGGASLDEGDGM
+956 TLSIGGASLAAGDGM

-979 PQSKD
+979 PQPKD

-1047 IGYYTGINKGADT
+1047 IGYYTGLNKGADT
-1060 QLFYADVG
+1060 QLFYADLG

-1077 VSISSLGTHN
+1077 VSINSLGTHN

-1101 GEWKHAIHAPGTK
+1101 GEWKHALHAPGTK

-1142 YGVEAGHNTY
+1142 YGVEGGHNTY

-1166 KGSLNFRLG
+1166 KGSLNCRLD

-1188 DNSRLLERSYSK
+1188 DNSRLLEKSYSK

-1214 TETEFQP
+1214 AETEFQP

>member
-1 MEGGRSMKKKKML
+1 MKKSGKKCFLKSMI
-14 QGLVALG
+14 ALG
-21 ILAAVNAPAHA
+21 ILAAVNAPAYA
-32 MQEEIVSYGGY
+32 MEEEIVSYGGY
-43 DIFRVQYFDDADR
+43 DIFRVQYFDLADR
-56 AGLEAAGNNYWN
+56 EKLEENKIDQWN
-68 YDENSH
+68 LDYS
-74 DGLTYAYNAAM
+74 YNAAM
-85 KKALQGAFG
+85 KKSIRDAFE

-99 LYRNGEKMQ
+99 LYRNGKNMKQ
-108 SPAWFIVGTSDQAQN
+108 PGL
-123 ANAIFVVKNRYADA
+123 FVVGADDEARNASAGPTAMVVDSNGIKTYISA
-137 DGNVAWQA
+137 DNFL
-145 ASPDYFFGVFQKGFP
+145 DVFQNGLE
-160 CEVKDLFRSSSEWDA
+160 CGDLDLFNNECD
-175 DMVAYGKINIG
+175 INSILAFGHVSIG
-186 KNLGANLE
+186 KNIGANLA
-194 NNGAYYGWVYEP
+194 NNGAYYGWIYEP
-206 LTQLGQSE
+206 LTQQQQSE
-214 SAISFQPV
+214 SAVSLQV
-222 IFHEIAHALGIGCES
+222 VLYHEIAHALGIICGK
-237 QPVNKD
+237 KD
-243 DKNTNYRFVRF
+243 EDENENEAGNTNKKYVFSDLPEGS
-254 NNYTSHLVDQ
+254 NNFDSHLVDQ
-264 REKPAVA
+264 NGNYAAEG
-271 HQIISRNPSDEEFYV
+271 QEISSSDGAGVFFV
-286 ENIERDKLEADSKR
+286 ENLDADKLSATSTA
-300 GRVYFKGQNVS
+300 GRVYFVGENVS
-311 QVLQGNGEKP
+311 EVLGGTGEKV
-321 KTFQGVDGIPVLGWE
+321 KKFQNVDGIPILGWE
-336 GNEPEFSHINL
+336 NGRPDFSHINL
-347 TRSLMSHQTYRS
+347 ARGLMSHHNYRS
-359 YNALIE
+359 YTALME
-365 AEVALMQDIG
+365 AELAIMQDIG

-386 SIYSDGNGTADN
+386 SIYSDGNGTDGN

-416 EIGKANTATLGVGLH
+416 ELGKENNATLGVGLH
-431 VYGSHNNILQTAE
+431 VYGSNNNILQTTDAA
-444 GKGDGSADLLACG
+444 KGAGSADLLACG
-457 MGGAGI
+457 TGGAGI
-463 RIDGVGNTVTVDKG
+463 RIDGVRNTITVDQG

-482 DGENGRGI
+482 DGENGRGV

-517 FDFGSNMMGG
+517 FDFGSNSMGG
-527 NFEYRGSY
+527 NEEYRGSY
-535 LRYKR
+535 LRYYRK
-540 SVDENGN
+540 VDGRDGTIQDSN
-547 IISSGNIPLNYVI
+547 NIPLDFVI
-560 ERDSISDN
+560 DRDSIADG
-568 DLAGPMGSLTVNG
+568 DLKGPMGSLEING
-581 NLYGRD
+581 KLHGRD

-595 AFVDKIDVN
+595 AFVDKIEVN
-604 EGARIEGDIVSEWKH
+604 NGARIAGDIVSDWKH
-619 FGNGLYDGGWKQSVQ
+619 FDNGLYDGGWGENKDQGDKLFLQYSKEIH
-634 SDYDAMTNAALVIQY
+634 DYDEY
-649 YATNPH
+649 H
-655 NIAGSISVSDKN
+655 K
-667 GKPHEFGTGILY
+667 
-679 DAYIPDLVTN
+679 DLVTA
-689 LNFNGNTEMKGNI
+689 LNFKGNTEMQGNI
-702 IGSDNMKMTVN
+702 IGRDNMKMKVN
-713 NGMLRHDGSADVVN
+713 SGTLRHDGSADVVN

-734 TLLGGSYTVNDMS
+734 TLLGKSYTVNDMS
-747 SGMAE
+747 SRMAE
-752 GFRDDTTGKFINH
+752 GISDDTTGKFINH

-791 YNGGSAGYI
+791 YSGGSAGYI
-800 EVSNEAKLLAGSEA
+800 EVSNAKLLAGSTA
-814 DVVNVRP
+814 DVVNARP

-835 MDNVQGVK
+835 MDNVASVEA
-843 SGTIRLDTYGANSGE
+843 GTLRLDTYGANSSE
-858 MRAKVSGADSI
+858 IRARVYGADSI

-908 KQAVAALN
+908 NQAVAALN

-927 AAVSAAQASTL
+927 AAVSAAQSSTL

-956 TLSIGGASLDEGDGM
+956 TLSIGGASLAAGDGM

-979 PQSKD
+979 PQPKD

-1047 IGYYTGINKGADT
+1047 IGYYTGLNKGADT
-1060 QLFYADVG
+1060 QLFYGDFG

-1077 VSISSLGTHN
+1077 VSINSLGTHN

-1101 GEWKHAIHAPGTK
+1101 GEWKHALHAPGTK
-1114 TWQVS
+1114 TWQGS

-1130 NNGYQEQGSIKA
+1130 NHGYQEQGSIKA
-1142 YGVEAGHNTY
+1142 YGVEGGHNTY

-1188 DNSRLLERSYSK
+1188 DNSRLLEKSYSK

-1214 TETEFQP
+1214 AETEFQP

>member
-1 MEGGRSMKKKKML
+1 MKKSGKKCFLKSMI
-14 QGLVALG
+14 ALG
-21 ILAAVNAPAHA
+21 ILAAVNAPAYA
-32 MQEEIVSYGGY
+32 MEEEIVSYGGY
-43 DIFRVQYFDDADR
+43 DIFRVQYFDLADR
-56 AGLEAAGNNYWN
+56 EKLEENKIDQWN
-68 YDENSH
+68 LDYS
-74 DGLTYAYNAAM
+74 YNAAM
-85 KKALQGAFG
+85 KKSIRDAFE

-99 LYRNGEKMQ
+99 LYRNGKNMKQ
-108 SPAWFIVGTSDQAQN
+108 PGL
-123 ANAIFVVKNRYADA
+123 FVVGADDEARNASAGPTAMVVDSNGIKTYISA
-137 DGNVAWQA
+137 DNFL
-145 ASPDYFFGVFQKGFP
+145 DVFQNGLE
-160 CEVKDLFRSSSEWDA
+160 CGDLDLFNNECD
-175 DMVAYGKINIG
+175 INSILAFGHVSIG
-186 KNLGANLE
+186 KNIGANLA
-194 NNGAYYGWVYEP
+194 NNGAYYGWIYEP
-206 LTQLGQSE
+206 LTQQQQSE
-214 SAISFQPV
+214 SAVSLQV
-222 IFHEIAHALGIGCES
+222 VLYHEIAHALGIICGK
-237 QPVNKD
+237 KD
-243 DKNTNYRFVRF
+243 EDENENENEAGNTNKKYVFSDLPEGS
-254 NNYTSHLVDQ
+254 NNFDSHLVDQ
-264 REKPAVA
+264 NGNYAAEG
-271 HQIISRNPSDEEFYV
+271 QEISSSDGAGVFFV
-286 ENIERDKLEADSKR
+286 ENLDADKLSATSTA
-300 GRVYFKGQNVS
+300 GRVYFVGENVS
-311 QVLQGNGEKP
+311 EVLGGTGEKV
-321 KTFQGVDGIPVLGWE
+321 KKFQNVDGIPILGWE
-336 GNEPEFSHINL
+336 NGRPDFSHINL
-347 TRSLMSHQTYRS
+347 ARGLMSHHNYRS
-359 YNALIE
+359 YTALME
-365 AEVALMQDIG
+365 AELAIMQDIG

-386 SIYSDGNGTADN
+386 SIYSDGNGASDN

-416 EIGKANTATLGVGLH
+416 EIGKANTATLGIGLH
-431 VYGSHNNILQTAE
+431 IYGSGNNILQTDE

-457 MGGAGI
+457 TGGAGI
-463 RIDGVGNTVTVDKG
+463 RIDGVCNTVAVDKG

-482 DGENGRGI
+482 DGENGRGV
-490 LVAYGNNNKVVIDGT
+490 LVAYGHDNRVVIDGT

-517 FDFGSNMMGG
+517 FDFGSNSMGG
-527 NFEYRGSY
+527 NEEYRGSY
-535 LRYKR
+535 LRYQR
-540 SVDENGN
+540 DVDENGN
-547 IISSGNIPLNYVI
+547 ITSSSNIPLNFVI
-560 ERDSISDN
+560 ERDSISED
-568 DLAGPMGSLTVNG
+568 DLAGPMGSLIVNG
-581 NLYGRD
+581 KLYGRD
-587 HAVYIAKN
+587 HAVYISKN
-595 AFVDKIDVN
+595 AFVNNINVN
-604 EGARIEGDIVSEWKH
+604 GGARIKGDIVSDWKH
-619 FGNGLYDGGWKQSVQ
+619 FDNGLYDGGWGENKDQGDKLFLQYSEEIH
-634 SDYDAMTNAALVIQY
+634 DYDKY
-649 YATNPH
+649 H
-655 NIAGSISVSDKN
+655 K
-667 GKPHEFGTGILY
+667 
-679 DAYIPDLVTN
+679 DLVTA
-689 LNFNGNTEMKGNI
+689 LNFKGNTEMQGNI

-713 NGMLRHDGSADVVN
+713 SGTLRHDGSADVVN

-734 TLLGGSYTVNDMS
+734 TLLGKSYTVNDMS
-747 SGMAE
+747 GRMAE
-752 GFRDDTTGKFINH
+752 GISDDTTGKFINH

-791 YNGGSAGYI
+791 YSGGSAGYI
-800 EVSNEAKLLAGSEA
+800 EVSNAKLLAGSTA
-814 DVVNVRP
+814 DVVNARP

-835 MDNVQGVK
+835 MDNVASVEA
-843 SGTIRLDTYGANSGE
+843 GTLRLDTYGANSSE
-858 MRAKVSGADSI
+858 IRARVYGADSI

-908 KQAVAALN
+908 NQAVAALN

-927 AAVSAAQASTL
+927 AAVSAAQSSTM

-979 PQSKD
+979 PQPKD

-1006 SAITVGYDWKHGEQQ
+1006 SAITVGYDWKRGEQQ

-1047 IGYYTGINKGADT
+1047 IGYYTGLNKGADT
-1060 QLFYADVG
+1060 QLFYADFG

-1077 VSISSLGTHN
+1077 VSINSLGTHN
-1087 MVRGN
+1087 MVQGN

-1101 GEWKHAIHAPGTK
+1101 GEWKHALHAPGTK

-1142 YGVEAGHNTY
+1142 YGVEGGHNTY

-1188 DNSRLLERSYSK
+1188 DNSRLLEKSYSK

-1214 TETEFQP
+1214 AETEFQP